1 MTKRNSSGLRNAGAI
16 ATVAALTLGMA
27 GPGVMTATADEN
39 TANGNTGNN
48 ASQVVPEPKYTTTVA
63 GVTVVTFTKDST
75 GGYTATVPT
84 VTGKLQDHVPV
95 TGPGGFLTSL
105 NLTRTPNKNDTSV
118 VGEVKVSGSA
128 IYTGQADNN
137 GPKFTVNIAHYE
149 QTYGQAVQ
157 WNKENLTDGQTIDL
171 GTSTLP
177 ADNNP
182 TDQLDFAGSK
192 TGFKWGAAEW
202 SNTNG
207 ASTVTRTGTTSR
219 TVTLK
224 DDTAGINQ
232 KWTVNFTKKA
242 VRTDAWTTHVNGKNY
257 TFQLDKDDTAKATF
271 DEAHEYPG
279 SVHVTG
285 SSSFDM
291 NPTPT
296 FDKADP
302 SEKLGQLDVSGT
314 ASYMHPKDDNAL
326 TPAFEASMPFSYTSG
341 NPIGIDGP
349 SKALLKG
356 SDGKTYYQKYS
367 NFTLDNSNNP
377 NTDELK
383 LSDGKEFSQ
392 AFKIDWAKDA
402 NGNPAVEVAEQKA
415 EDGTTS
421 VFVRRKGTVDGTVT
435 VKDPAS
441 HKSVDVPIHI
451 AVTADRAQ
459 DKSFTGLTVTRTDA
473 TGKATV
479 YDGAKDFNAKF
490 NPDTHEYTLTLPA
503 DAVGDSYTLGLTH
516 GVDAQAS
523 KPTLT
528 LGEGASRVLKVN
540 VNGAD
545 YTVNVK
551 FQPADLKADSPA
563 KLTGLYVNKTG
574 ENTKGDLIDNWDPNR
589 LDYVL
594 ALGEKEP
601 SPYVLPEAPDG
612 VTIKGGNIT
621 QNAQSTRQEWTV
633 TDTATG
639 TSRIYSLTVTRP
651 VKTAVTEFKP
661 ADPAKQASTV
671 DPANQQ
677 DTALASH
684 GYTDKTGKYVTSDKD
699 SYIIPEGGTFAYT
712 PKNGQSATVTVAHEG
727 MTYTYTVNVLA
738 PDGATFAQHTYT
750 VTYITAAT
758 HKAQLTGILV
768 DGTAVNGFDPAK
780 HEYAAS
786 VNDPDEW
793 MVSPQYDKVSGMTV
807 STEKKGA
814 DATITVTSG
823 DGLVKTTYKV
833 HVTRKPFGGNGNN
846 ALGLASTGVG
856 IGWVGWLIG
865 MLAIIGGAL
874 GITAVTRKT
883 KSNDADESSEPEP
896 GNDATPS
903 PDRSQNV

>member
-1 MTKRNSSGLRNAGAI
+1 MAKRNSSGLRNAGTI

-39 TANGNTGNN
+39 TANGNNGSSETQT
-48 ASQVVPEPKYTTTVA
+48 AKDTEYTTTVA
-63 GVTVVTFTKDST
+63 GTPVTFEKDAN
-75 GGYTATVPT
+75 GDYAATVAT
-84 VTGKLQDHVPV
+84 VKGKFQNQVVVSGTDKSQNTLTTSQKPDTNGKITG
-95 TGPGGFLTSL
+95 
-105 NLTRTPNKNDTSV
+105 SV
-118 VGEVKVSGSA
+118 VYTSA
-128 IYTGQADNN
+128 ADSA
-137 GPKFTVNIAHYE
+137 PKFTLTVTDYE
-149 QTYGQAVQ
+149 IVDKIVDDQATQ
-157 WNKENLTDGQTIDL
+157 PWNTTVEGKKYFLSVKDHTASAVLDQSASYPGDITVTDGARKI
-171 GTSTLP
+171 TLSP
-177 ADNNP
+177 DYQNV
-182 TDQLDFAGSK
+182 
-192 TGFKWGAAEW
+192 
-202 SNTNG
+202 
-207 ASTVTRTGTTSR
+207 TVESG
-219 TVTLK
+219 
-224 DDTAGINQ
+224 D
-232 KWTVNFTKKA
+232 
-242 VRTDAWTTHVNGKNY
+242 
-257 TFQLDKDDTAKATF
+257 
-271 DEAHEYPG
+271 
-279 SVHVTG
+279 
-285 SSSFDM
+285 
-291 NPTPT
+291 
-296 FDKADP
+296 
-302 SEKLGQLDVSGT
+302 KLGQLNVSGT
-314 ASYMHPKDDNAL
+314 AVYKQAADATKP
-326 TPAFEASMPFSYTSG
+326 TPAFDVTLPFAYTSG
-341 NPIGIDGP
+341 TP
-349 SKALLKG
+349 
-356 SDGKTYYQKYS
+356 
-367 NFTLDNSNNP
+367 
-377 NTDELK
+377 
-383 LSDGKEFSQ
+383 
-392 AFKIDWAKDA
+392 
-402 NGNPAVEVAEQKA
+402 V
-415 EDGTTS
+415 
-421 VFVRRKGTVDGTVT
+421 TVDGTETELTKVDGGKYHADYAGPTLDESNKPSTDTVTLTGIKTTLPIKWGKDVQVVDKGTGDTVSKFVRLTGTASGDVTIQDAASKKSVT
-435 VKDPAS
+435 VPVE
-441 HKSVDVPIHI
+441 VD
-451 AVTADRAQ
+451 VTADRAQ
-459 DKSFTGLTVTRTDA
+459 DKSFTGLTVTRTNA
-473 TGKATV
+473 KGETTV
-479 YDGAKDFNAKF
+479 YDGAKDFNVKF

-594 ALGEKEP
+594 ALGEKDP

-621 QNAQSTRQEWTV
+621 QNAQSTRQEWIV

-738 PDGATFAQHTYT
+738 PDGTTFAQHTYT

-793 MVSPQYDKVSGMTV
+793 MVSPQYDKASGMTV

-814 DATITVTSG
+814 DATIAVTSG

-846 ALGLASTGVG
+846 ALGLASTGIG

-865 MLAIIGGAL
+865 ILAIIGGAL
-874 GITAVTRKT
+874 GITVAVRKPKGKAT
-883 KSNDADESSEPEP
+883 DETPEADDSEASSDQPR
-896 GNDATPS
+896 NA
-903 PDRSQNV
+903 

>member
-1 MTKRNSSGLRNAGAI
+1 MAKRNSSGLRNAGTI

-39 TANGNTGNN
+39 TANGNNGSSETQT
-48 ASQVVPEPKYTTTVA
+48 AKDTEYTTTVA
-63 GVTVVTFTKDST
+63 GTPVTFEKDAN
-75 GGYTATVPT
+75 GDYAATVAT
-84 VTGKLQDHVPV
+84 VKGKFQNQVVVSGTDKSQNTLTTSQKPDTNGKITG
-95 TGPGGFLTSL
+95 
-105 NLTRTPNKNDTSV
+105 SV
-118 VGEVKVSGSA
+118 VYTSA
-128 IYTGQADNN
+128 ADSA
-137 GPKFTVNIAHYE
+137 PKFTLTVTDYE
-149 QTYGQAVQ
+149 IVDKIVDDQATQ
-157 WNKENLTDGQTIDL
+157 PWNTTVEGKKYFLSVKDHTASAVLDQSASYPGDITVTDGARKI
-171 GTSTLP
+171 TLSP
-177 ADNNP
+177 DYQNV
-182 TDQLDFAGSK
+182 
-192 TGFKWGAAEW
+192 
-202 SNTNG
+202 
-207 ASTVTRTGTTSR
+207 TVESG
-219 TVTLK
+219 
-224 DDTAGINQ
+224 D
-232 KWTVNFTKKA
+232 
-242 VRTDAWTTHVNGKNY
+242 
-257 TFQLDKDDTAKATF
+257 
-271 DEAHEYPG
+271 
-279 SVHVTG
+279 
-285 SSSFDM
+285 
-291 NPTPT
+291 
-296 FDKADP
+296 
-302 SEKLGQLDVSGT
+302 KLGQLNVSGT
-314 ASYMHPKDDNAL
+314 AVYKQAADATKP
-326 TPAFEASMPFSYTSG
+326 TPAFDVTLPFAYTSG
-341 NPIGIDGP
+341 TP
-349 SKALLKG
+349 
-356 SDGKTYYQKYS
+356 
-367 NFTLDNSNNP
+367 
-377 NTDELK
+377 
-383 LSDGKEFSQ
+383 
-392 AFKIDWAKDA
+392 
-402 NGNPAVEVAEQKA
+402 V
-415 EDGTTS
+415 
-421 VFVRRKGTVDGTVT
+421 TVDGTETELTKVDGGKYHADYAGPTLDESNKPSTDTVTLTGIKTTLPIKWGKDVQVVDKGTGDTVSKFVRLTGTASGDVTIQDAASKKSVT
-435 VKDPAS
+435 VPVE
-441 HKSVDVPIHI
+441 VD
-451 AVTADRAQ
+451 VTADRAQ
-459 DKSFTGLTVTRTDA
+459 DKSFTGLTVTRTNA
-473 TGKATV
+473 KGETTV
-479 YDGAKDFNAKF
+479 YDGAKDFNVKF

-594 ALGEKEP
+594 ALGEKDP

-621 QNAQSTRQEWTV
+621 QNAQSTRQEWIV

-738 PDGATFAQHTYT
+738 PDGTTFAQHTYT

-793 MVSPQYDKVSGMTV
+793 MVSPQYDKASGMTV

-814 DATITVTSG
+814 DATIAVTSG

-865 MLAIIGGAL
+865 ILAIIGGAL
-874 GITAVTRKT
+874 GITVAVRKPKGKAT
-883 KSNDADESSEPEP
+883 DETPEADDSEASSDQPR
-896 GNDATPS
+896 NA
-903 PDRSQNV
+903 

>member
-39 TANGNTGNN
+39 TANGNNGSSETQT
-48 ASQVVPEPKYTTTVA
+48 AKDTVYMTTVA
-63 GVTVVTFTKDST
+63 GTAVAFKKDANGDYAAT
-75 GGYTATVPT
+75 IATVKGKFQNQMVVSGTDKSQNILTTSQKPDT
-84 VTGKLQDHVPV
+84 NGKITG
-95 TGPGGFLTSL
+95 
-105 NLTRTPNKNDTSV
+105 SV
-118 VGEVKVSGSA
+118 VYTSA
-128 IYTGQADNN
+128 ADSA
-137 GPKFTVNIAHYE
+137 PKFTLTISDYEIVDDTAAEWTTSVDGNTHTLDLKNGTATATLDKIASYP
-149 QTYGQAVQ
+149 GDIIV
-157 WNKENLTDGQTIDL
+157 TD
-171 GTSTLP
+171 GTSTI
-177 ADNNP
+177 
-182 TDQLDFAGSK
+182 
-192 TGFKWGAAEW
+192 
-202 SNTNG
+202 
-207 ASTVTRTGTTSR
+207 
-219 TVTLK
+219 TLK
-224 DDTAGINQ
+224 P
-232 KWTVNFTKKA
+232 
-242 VRTDAWTTHVNGKNY
+242 
-257 TFQLDKDDTAKATF
+257 
-271 DEAHEYPG
+271 EYPK
-279 SVHVTG
+279 VTAESG
-285 SSSFDM
+285 D
-291 NPTPT
+291 
-296 FDKADP
+296 
-302 SEKLGQLDVSGT
+302 KLGELNVSGT
-314 ASYMHPKDDNAL
+314 AVYKKAADQTAN
-326 TPAFEASMPFSYTSG
+326 TPAFDVTIPFAYT
-341 NPIGIDGP
+341 
-349 SKALLKG
+349 
-356 SDGKTYYQKYS
+356 T
-367 NFTLDNSNNP
+367 
-377 NTDELK
+377 
-383 LSDGKEFSQ
+383 
-392 AFKIDWAKDA
+392 
-402 NGNPAVEVAEQKA
+402 
-415 EDGTTS
+415 GTP
-421 VFVRRKGTVDGTVT
+421 VTVDGTETELTKVDGGKYHADYAGPTLDESNKPSTDTVTLTGIKTTLPIKWGKDVQVVDKGTGDTVSKFVRLTGTASGDVTIQDAASKKSVT
-435 VKDPAS
+435 VPVE
-441 HKSVDVPIHI
+441 VD
-451 AVTADRAQ
+451 VTADRAQ

-574 ENTKGDLIDNWDPNR
+574 ENTKGDLIDNWNPNR

-594 ALGEKEP
+594 ALGEKDP

-823 DGLVKTTYKV
+823 DGLVKTTYSLT
-833 HVTRKPFGGNGNN
+833 VTRKPFGGNGNN

-865 MLAIIGGAL
+865 ILAIIGGAL
-874 GITAVTRKT
+874 GIAAVTRKPKGKAT
-883 KSNDADESSEPEP
+883 DETPEADDSEASSDQPR
-896 GNDATPS
+896 NA
-903 PDRSQNV
+903 

>member
-39 TANGNTGNN
+39 TANGNNGSSETQT
-48 ASQVVPEPKYTTTVA
+48 AKDTVYTTTVA
-63 GVTVVTFTKDST
+63 GTPVTFKKDANGDYAAT
-75 GGYTATVPT
+75 IATVKGKFQNQMVVSGTDKSQNILTTSQKPDT
-84 VTGKLQDHVPV
+84 NGKITG
-95 TGPGGFLTSL
+95 
-105 NLTRTPNKNDTSV
+105 SV
-118 VGEVKVSGSA
+118 VYTSA
-128 IYTGQADNN
+128 ADSA
-137 GPKFTVNIAHYE
+137 PKFTLTITDYE
-149 QTYGQAVQ
+149 IVDKIVDDQATQ
-157 WNKENLTDGQTIDL
+157 PWNTTVEGKKYFLSVKDNTASAVLDQSASYPGDITVTDGARKI
-171 GTSTLP
+171 TLSP
-177 ADNNP
+177 DYQNV
-182 TDQLDFAGSK
+182 
-192 TGFKWGAAEW
+192 
-202 SNTNG
+202 
-207 ASTVTRTGTTSR
+207 TVESG
-219 TVTLK
+219 
-224 DDTAGINQ
+224 D
-232 KWTVNFTKKA
+232 
-242 VRTDAWTTHVNGKNY
+242 
-257 TFQLDKDDTAKATF
+257 
-271 DEAHEYPG
+271 
-279 SVHVTG
+279 
-285 SSSFDM
+285 
-291 NPTPT
+291 
-296 FDKADP
+296 
-302 SEKLGQLDVSGT
+302 KLGQLNVSGT
-314 ASYMHPKDDNAL
+314 AGYKQAADATKP
-326 TPAFEASMPFSYTSG
+326 TPAFNVTLPFAYT
-341 NPIGIDGP
+341 
-349 SKALLKG
+349 
-356 SDGKTYYQKYS
+356 T
-367 NFTLDNSNNP
+367 
-377 NTDELK
+377 
-383 LSDGKEFSQ
+383 
-392 AFKIDWAKDA
+392 
-402 NGNPAVEVAEQKA
+402 
-415 EDGTTS
+415 GTP
-421 VFVRRKGTVDGTVT
+421 VTVDGTETELTKVDGGKYHADYAGPTLDESNKPSTDTVTLTGIKTTLPIKWGKDVQVVDKGTGDTVSKFVRLTGTASGDVTIQDAASKKSVT
-435 VKDPAS
+435 VPVE
-441 HKSVDVPIHI
+441 VD
-451 AVTADRAQ
+451 VTADRAQ

-479 YDGAKDFNAKF
+479 YDGAKDFNVKF
-490 NPDTHEYTLTLPA
+490 NPSTHEYTLTLPA

-523 KPTLT
+523 KPTLA

-574 ENTKGDLIDNWDPNR
+574 ENTKGQLIDNWNPNR

-594 ALGEKEP
+594 ALGEKDP

-621 QNAQSTRQEWTV
+621 QNAQSTRQEWIV

-738 PDGATFAQHTYT
+738 PDGSTFAQHTYT

-793 MVSPQYDKVSGMTV
+793 MVSPQYDKASGMTV

-856 IGWVGWLIG
+856 
-865 MLAIIGGAL
+865 GGTVAFLSMVLMAMGTVL
-874 GITAVTRKT
+874 GLVARRRQR
-883 KSNDADESSEPEP
+883 
-896 GNDATPS
+896 G
-903 PDRSQNV
+903 RSF

>member
-39 TANGNTGNN
+39 TANGNNGSSETQT
-48 ASQVVPEPKYTTTVA
+48 AKDTEYTTTVA
-63 GVTVVTFTKDST
+63 GTPVTFEKDAN
-75 GGYTATVPT
+75 GDCAATVAT
-84 VTGKLQDHVPV
+84 VKGKFQNQMVVSGTDKSQNTLTTSQKPDTNGKITG
-95 TGPGGFLTSL
+95 
-105 NLTRTPNKNDTSV
+105 SV
-118 VGEVKVSGSA
+118 VYTSA
-128 IYTGQADNN
+128 ADSA
-137 GPKFTVNIAHYE
+137 PKFTLTVTDYE
-149 QTYGQAVQ
+149 IVDKIVDDQAIGPWSTTVEG
-157 WNKENLTDGQTIDL
+157 KEYFLSVKDHTASAVLDQSASYPGDITVTDGARKI
-171 GTSTLP
+171 TLSP
-177 ADNNP
+177 DYQNV
-182 TDQLDFAGSK
+182 
-192 TGFKWGAAEW
+192 
-202 SNTNG
+202 
-207 ASTVTRTGTTSR
+207 TV
-219 TVTLK
+219 
-224 DDTAGINQ
+224 
-232 KWTVNFTKKA
+232 
-242 VRTDAWTTHVNGKNY
+242 
-257 TFQLDKDDTAKATF
+257 
-271 DEAHEYPG
+271 E
-279 SVHVTG
+279 
-285 SSSFDM
+285 SSD
-291 NPTPT
+291 
-296 FDKADP
+296 
-302 SEKLGQLDVSGT
+302 KLGQLNVSGT
-314 ASYMHPKDDNAL
+314 AVYTQAADATKP
-326 TPAFEASMPFSYTSG
+326 TPAFNVTLPFAYTSG
-341 NPIGIDGP
+341 TP
-349 SKALLKG
+349 
-356 SDGKTYYQKYS
+356 
-367 NFTLDNSNNP
+367 
-377 NTDELK
+377 
-383 LSDGKEFSQ
+383 
-392 AFKIDWAKDA
+392 
-402 NGNPAVEVAEQKA
+402 V
-415 EDGTTS
+415 
-421 VFVRRKGTVDGTVT
+421 TVDGTETELTKVDGGKYHADYAGPTLDESNKPSTDTVTLTGIKTTLPIKWGKDVQVVDKGTGDTVSKFVRLTGTASGDVTIQDAASKKSVT
-435 VKDPAS
+435 VPVE
-441 HKSVDVPIHI
+441 VD
-451 AVTADRAQ
+451 VTADRAQ

-594 ALGEKEP
+594 ALGEKDP

-661 ADPAKQASTV
+661 ADPAKQASTA

-823 DGLVKTTYKV
+823 DGLVKTTYSLT
-833 HVTRKPFGGNGNN
+833 VTRKPFGGNGSN

-865 MLAIIGGAL
+865 ILAIIGGAL

>member
-1 MTKRNSSGLRNAGAI
+1 MTKRNSSGLRNAGTI

-39 TANGNTGNN
+39 AANGNTGNN
-48 ASQVVPEPKYTTTVA
+48 AAQATQEVKYTTTVA
-63 GVTVVTFTKDST
+63 GTPVDFTKDSK
-75 GGYTATVPT
+75 GDYTATVPK
-84 VTGKLQDHVPV
+84 VK
-95 TGPGGFLTSL
+95 
-105 NLTRTPNKNDTSV
+105 
-118 VGEVKVSGSA
+118 GEFKDQVIVSGTDKSQNTLT
-128 IYTGQADNN
+128 TGQKPTDGKISGPVVYTNADDSA
-137 GPKFTVNIAHYE
+137 PKFTLTVTDYEIVEDQAAQWDATVEGETYPLDVNGDTASKDLPEVASYPGDI
-149 QTYGQAVQ
+149 TV
-157 WNKENLTDGQTIDL
+157 TDGTTTI
-171 GTSTLP
+171 TLTP
-177 ADNNP
+177 EHQNV
-182 TDQLDFAGSK
+182 
-192 TGFKWGAAEW
+192 
-202 SNTNG
+202 
-207 ASTVTRTGTTSR
+207 TVKSG
-219 TVTLK
+219 
-224 DDTAGINQ
+224 D
-232 KWTVNFTKKA
+232 
-242 VRTDAWTTHVNGKNY
+242 
-257 TFQLDKDDTAKATF
+257 
-271 DEAHEYPG
+271 
-279 SVHVTG
+279 
-285 SSSFDM
+285 
-291 NPTPT
+291 
-296 FDKADP
+296 
-302 SEKLGQLDVSGT
+302 KLGQLNVSGT
-314 ASYMHPKDDNAL
+314 AVYKHAADATKN
-326 TPAFEASMPFSYTSG
+326 TPAFNVTLPFAYISG
-341 NPIGIDGP
+341 NP
-349 SKALLKG
+349 
-356 SDGKTYYQKYS
+356 
-367 NFTLDNSNNP
+367 
-377 NTDELK
+377 
-383 LSDGKEFSQ
+383 
-392 AFKIDWAKDA
+392 
-402 NGNPAVEVAEQKA
+402 V
-415 EDGTTS
+415 
-421 VFVRRKGTVDGTVT
+421 TVDGTETELTKVDGGKYHADYAGPTLDESNKPSTDTVTLTGIKTTLPIQWGKDVQVVDKGTGDTASKFVRLTGTASGEVTIQDDASKKSVT
-435 VKDPAS
+435 VPVE
-441 HKSVDVPIHI
+441 VD
-451 AVTADRAQ
+451 VTADRAQ
-459 DKSFTGLTVTRTDA
+459 DKSFTGLTVTRTNA
-473 TGKATV
+473 KGETTV

-490 NPDTHEYTLTLPA
+490 NPSTHEYTLTLPA

-523 KPTLT
+523 KPTLA

-574 ENTKGDLIDNWDPNR
+574 ENTKGQLIDNWDPNR

-594 ALGEKEP
+594 ALGEKDP

-684 GYTDKTGKYVTSDKD
+684 GYTDKTGKYVTSNKD

-793 MVSPQYDKVSGMTV
+793 MVSPQYDKASGMTV

-823 DGLVKTTYKV
+823 DGLVKTTYSLT
-833 HVTRKPFGGNGNN
+833 VTRKPFGGNGNN

-865 MLAIIGGAL
+865 ILAIIGGAL
-874 GITAVTRKT
+874 GITAVTRKPKGKAT
-883 KSNDADESSEPEP
+883 DETPEADDSEASSDQPR
-896 GNDATPS
+896 NA
-903 PDRSQNV
+903 

>member
-1 MTKRNSSGLRNAGAI
+1 MAKRNSSGLRNAGTI

-39 TANGNTGNN
+39 TANGNNGSSETQT
-48 ASQVVPEPKYTTTVA
+48 AKDTEYTTTVA
-63 GVTVVTFTKDST
+63 GTPVTFEKDAN
-75 GGYTATVPT
+75 GDYAATVAT
-84 VTGKLQDHVPV
+84 VKGKFQNQVVVSGTDKSQNTLTTSQKPDTNGKITG
-95 TGPGGFLTSL
+95 
-105 NLTRTPNKNDTSV
+105 SV
-118 VGEVKVSGSA
+118 VYTSA
-128 IYTGQADNN
+128 ADSA
-137 GPKFTVNIAHYE
+137 PKFTLTVTDYE
-149 QTYGQAVQ
+149 IVDKIVDDQATQ
-157 WNKENLTDGQTIDL
+157 PWNTTVEGKKYLLSVKDNTASAVLDQSASYPGDITVTDGARKI
-171 GTSTLP
+171 TLSP
-177 ADNNP
+177 DYQNV
-182 TDQLDFAGSK
+182 
-192 TGFKWGAAEW
+192 
-202 SNTNG
+202 
-207 ASTVTRTGTTSR
+207 TVESG
-219 TVTLK
+219 
-224 DDTAGINQ
+224 D
-232 KWTVNFTKKA
+232 
-242 VRTDAWTTHVNGKNY
+242 
-257 TFQLDKDDTAKATF
+257 
-271 DEAHEYPG
+271 
-279 SVHVTG
+279 
-285 SSSFDM
+285 
-291 NPTPT
+291 
-296 FDKADP
+296 
-302 SEKLGQLDVSGT
+302 KLGQLNVSGT
-314 ASYMHPKDDNAL
+314 AVYKQAADATKP
-326 TPAFEASMPFSYTSG
+326 TPAFDVTLPFAYTSG
-341 NPIGIDGP
+341 TP
-349 SKALLKG
+349 
-356 SDGKTYYQKYS
+356 
-367 NFTLDNSNNP
+367 
-377 NTDELK
+377 
-383 LSDGKEFSQ
+383 
-392 AFKIDWAKDA
+392 
-402 NGNPAVEVAEQKA
+402 V
-415 EDGTTS
+415 
-421 VFVRRKGTVDGTVT
+421 TVDGTETELTKVDGGKYHADYAGPTLDESNKPSTDTVTLTGIKTTLPIKWGKDVQVVDKGTGDTVSKFVRLTGTASGDVTIQDAASKKSVT
-435 VKDPAS
+435 VPVE
-441 HKSVDVPIHI
+441 VD
-451 AVTADRAQ
+451 VTADRAQ

-523 KPTLT
+523 KPTLA

-594 ALGEKEP
+594 ALGEKDP

-823 DGLVKTTYKV
+823 DGLVKTTYSLT
-833 HVTRKPFGGNGNN
+833 VTRKPFGGNGNN

-865 MLAIIGGAL
+865 ILAIIGGAL

-883 KSNDADESSEPEP
+883 KGKATDETPEADDSEASSDQPR
-896 GNDATPS
+896 NA
-903 PDRSQNV
+903 

>member
-1 MTKRNSSGLRNAGAI
+1 MAKRNSSGLRNAGTI

-39 TANGNTGNN
+39 TANGNNGSSETQT
-48 ASQVVPEPKYTTTVA
+48 AKDTEYTTTVA
-63 GVTVVTFTKDST
+63 GTPVTFEKDAN
-75 GGYTATVPT
+75 GDYAATVAT
-84 VTGKLQDHVPV
+84 VKGKFQNQVVVSGTDKSQNTLTTSQKPDTNGKITG
-95 TGPGGFLTSL
+95 
-105 NLTRTPNKNDTSV
+105 SV
-118 VGEVKVSGSA
+118 VYTSA
-128 IYTGQADNN
+128 ADSA
-137 GPKFTVNIAHYE
+137 PKFTLTVTDYE
-149 QTYGQAVQ
+149 IVDKIDDDQATEPWSTTVEGKKYFLSVKDHTASAVLDQ
-157 WNKENLTDGQTIDL
+157 SASYPGDITVTDGARKI
-171 GTSTLP
+171 TLSP
-177 ADNNP
+177 DYQNV
-182 TDQLDFAGSK
+182 
-192 TGFKWGAAEW
+192 
-202 SNTNG
+202 
-207 ASTVTRTGTTSR
+207 TVESG
-219 TVTLK
+219 
-224 DDTAGINQ
+224 D
-232 KWTVNFTKKA
+232 
-242 VRTDAWTTHVNGKNY
+242 
-257 TFQLDKDDTAKATF
+257 
-271 DEAHEYPG
+271 
-279 SVHVTG
+279 
-285 SSSFDM
+285 
-291 NPTPT
+291 
-296 FDKADP
+296 
-302 SEKLGQLDVSGT
+302 KLGQLNVSGT
-314 ASYMHPKDDNAL
+314 AVYKQAADATKP
-326 TPAFEASMPFSYTSG
+326 TPAFDVTLPFAYTSG
-341 NPIGIDGP
+341 TP
-349 SKALLKG
+349 
-356 SDGKTYYQKYS
+356 
-367 NFTLDNSNNP
+367 
-377 NTDELK
+377 
-383 LSDGKEFSQ
+383 
-392 AFKIDWAKDA
+392 
-402 NGNPAVEVAEQKA
+402 V
-415 EDGTTS
+415 
-421 VFVRRKGTVDGTVT
+421 TVDGTETELTKVDGGKYHADYAGPTLDESNKPSTDTVTLTGIKTTLPIKWGKDVQVVDKGTGDTVSKFVRLTGTASGDVTIQDAASKKSVT
-435 VKDPAS
+435 VPVE
-441 HKSVDVPIHI
+441 VD
-451 AVTADRAQ
+451 VTADRAQ
-459 DKSFTGLTVTRTDA
+459 DKSFTGLTVTRTNA
-473 TGKATV
+473 KGETTV

-528 LGEGASRVLKVN
+528 LGEGASRMLKVN

-594 ALGEKEP
+594 ALGEKDP

-621 QNAQSTRQEWTV
+621 QNAQSTRQEWIV

-738 PDGATFAQHTYT
+738 PDGTTFAQHTYT

-793 MVSPQYDKVSGMTV
+793 MVSPQYDKASGMTV

-814 DATITVTSG
+814 DATIAVTSG

-865 MLAIIGGAL
+865 ILAIIGGAL

-883 KSNDADESSEPEP
+883 KGKATDETPEADDSEASSDQPR
-896 GNDATPS
+896 NA
-903 PDRSQNV
+903 

>member
-1 MTKRNSSGLRNAGAI
+1 MTKRNSSGLRNAGTI

-39 TANGNTGNN
+39 TANGNTGTS
-48 ASQVVPEPKYTTTVA
+48 AAQATQEVKYTTTVA
-63 GVTVVTFTKDST
+63 GTPVNFTKDSK
-75 GGYTATVPT
+75 GDYTATVPK
-84 VTGKLQDHVPV
+84 VTGKFQNQVI
-95 TGPGGFLTSL
+95 
-105 NLTRTPNKNDTSV
+105 
-118 VGEVKVSGSA
+118 VSGTDKSQTTLTTSQKPTDGKISGPVVYTNAADSA
-128 IYTGQADNN
+128 
-137 GPKFTVNIAHYE
+137 PKFTLTVTDYE
-149 QTYGQAVQ
+149 IVEDQTAQ
-157 WNKENLTDGQTIDL
+157 WNAAVEGETYPLDVNGDTASAVLDQSASYPGDITVTDGTTTI
-171 GTSTLP
+171 TLTP
-177 ADNNP
+177 VYQNV
-182 TDQLDFAGSK
+182 
-192 TGFKWGAAEW
+192 
-202 SNTNG
+202 
-207 ASTVTRTGTTSR
+207 TVESG
-219 TVTLK
+219 
-224 DDTAGINQ
+224 D
-232 KWTVNFTKKA
+232 
-242 VRTDAWTTHVNGKNY
+242 
-257 TFQLDKDDTAKATF
+257 
-271 DEAHEYPG
+271 
-279 SVHVTG
+279 
-285 SSSFDM
+285 
-291 NPTPT
+291 
-296 FDKADP
+296 
-302 SEKLGQLDVSGT
+302 KLGQLNVSGT
-314 ASYMHPKDDNAL
+314 AVYKQAADATKN
-326 TPAFEASMPFSYTSG
+326 TPAFDVTRPFAYTSG
-341 NPIGIDGP
+341 NP
-349 SKALLKG
+349 
-356 SDGKTYYQKYS
+356 
-367 NFTLDNSNNP
+367 
-377 NTDELK
+377 
-383 LSDGKEFSQ
+383 
-392 AFKIDWAKDA
+392 
-402 NGNPAVEVAEQKA
+402 V
-415 EDGTTS
+415 
-421 VFVRRKGTVDGTVT
+421 TVDGTETELTKVDGGKYHADYAGPTLDESNKPSTDTVTLTGIKTTLPIQWGKDVQVVDKGTGDTASKFVRLTGTASGEVTIQDDASKKSVT
-435 VKDPAS
+435 VPVE
-441 HKSVDVPIHI
+441 VD
-451 AVTADRAQ
+451 VTADRAQ
-459 DKSFTGLTVTRTDA
+459 DKSFTGLTVTRTNA
-473 TGKATV
+473 KGETTV

-490 NPDTHEYTLTLPA
+490 NPSTHEYTLTLPA

-523 KPTLT
+523 KPTLA
-528 LGEGASRVLKVN
+528 LGEEASRVLKVN

-574 ENTKGDLIDNWDPNR
+574 ENTKGQLIDNWDPNR

-594 ALGEKEP
+594 ALGEKDP

-621 QNAQSTRQEWTV
+621 QNAQSTRQEWIV

-639 TSRIYSLTVTRP
+639 VSRTYSLTVTRP

-661 ADPAKQASTV
+661 ADPAKQDSTV
-671 DPANQQ
+671 DPESQQ
-677 DTALASH
+677 DTNLASH
-684 GYTDKTGKYVTSDKD
+684 GYTGKDGKYVVSDKG
-699 SYIIPEGGTFAYT
+699 SYEIPEGGTFAYE

-738 PDGATFAQHTYT
+738 PDGSTFAQHTYT

-768 DGTAVNGFDPAK
+768 DGTAVKGFDPAR
-780 HEYAAS
+780 HEYNAS

-793 MVSPQYDKVSGMTV
+793 MVSPQYDKASGMTV

-865 MLAIIGGAL
+865 ILAIIGGAL

>member
-1 MTKRNSSGLRNAGAI
+1 MTKRNSSGLRNAGTI

-39 TANGNTGNN
+39 TANGNTGTS
-48 ASQVVPEPKYTTTVA
+48 AAQATQEVKYTTTVA
-63 GVTVVTFTKDST
+63 GTPVDFTKD
-75 GGYTATVPT
+75 GKGDYTATVPK
-84 VTGKLQDHVPV
+84 VKGKFQNQVI
-95 TGPGGFLTSL
+95 
-105 NLTRTPNKNDTSV
+105 
-118 VGEVKVSGSA
+118 VSGTDKSQITLTTSQKPTDGKISGPVVYTSA
-128 IYTGQADNN
+128 ADSA
-137 GPKFTVNIAHYE
+137 PKFTLTVTDYE
-149 QTYGQAVQ
+149 IVDKIVDDQATGPWSTTVEGKKYFLSVKDHTASAVLDQ
-157 WNKENLTDGQTIDL
+157 SASYPGDITVTDGARKI
-171 GTSTLP
+171 TLSP
-177 ADNNP
+177 DYQNV
-182 TDQLDFAGSK
+182 
-192 TGFKWGAAEW
+192 
-202 SNTNG
+202 
-207 ASTVTRTGTTSR
+207 TVESG
-219 TVTLK
+219 
-224 DDTAGINQ
+224 D
-232 KWTVNFTKKA
+232 
-242 VRTDAWTTHVNGKNY
+242 
-257 TFQLDKDDTAKATF
+257 
-271 DEAHEYPG
+271 
-279 SVHVTG
+279 
-285 SSSFDM
+285 
-291 NPTPT
+291 
-296 FDKADP
+296 
-302 SEKLGQLDVSGT
+302 KLGQLNVSGT
-314 ASYMHPKDDNAL
+314 AVYKQAADATKP
-326 TPAFEASMPFSYTSG
+326 TPAFDVTLPFAYTSG
-341 NPIGIDGP
+341 TP
-349 SKALLKG
+349 
-356 SDGKTYYQKYS
+356 
-367 NFTLDNSNNP
+367 
-377 NTDELK
+377 
-383 LSDGKEFSQ
+383 
-392 AFKIDWAKDA
+392 
-402 NGNPAVEVAEQKA
+402 V
-415 EDGTTS
+415 
-421 VFVRRKGTVDGTVT
+421 TVDGTETELTKVDGGKYHADYAGPTLDESNKPSTDTVTLTGIKTTLPIKWGKDVQVVDKGTGDTVSKFVRLTGTASGDVTIQDAASKKSVT
-435 VKDPAS
+435 VPVE
-441 HKSVDVPIHI
+441 VD
-451 AVTADRAQ
+451 VTADRAQ
-459 DKSFTGLTVTRTDA
+459 DKSFTGLTVTRTNA
-473 TGKATV
+473 KGETTV
-479 YDGAKDFNAKF
+479 YDGAKDFNVKF
-490 NPDTHEYTLTLPA
+490 NPSTHEYTLTLPA

-594 ALGEKEP
+594 ALGEKDP

-738 PDGATFAQHTYT
+738 PDGTTFAQHTYT

-793 MVSPQYDKVSGMTV
+793 MVSPQYDKASGMTV

-814 DATITVTSG
+814 DATIAVTSG

-865 MLAIIGGAL
+865 ILAIIGGAL
-874 GITAVTRKT
+874 GITVAVRKPKGKAT
-883 KSNDADESSEPEP
+883 DETPEADDSEASSDQPR
-896 GNDATPS
+896 NA
-903 PDRSQNV
+903 

>member
-1 MTKRNSSGLRNAGAI
+1 MTKRNSSGLRNAGTI

-39 TANGNTGNN
+39 TANGNNGSSETQT
-48 ASQVVPEPKYTTTVA
+48 AKDTVYMTTVA
-63 GVTVVTFTKDST
+63 GTDVAFKKDANGDYAAT
-75 GGYTATVPT
+75 IATVKGKFQNQMVVSGTDKSQNILTTSQKPDT
-84 VTGKLQDHVPV
+84 NGKITG
-95 TGPGGFLTSL
+95 
-105 NLTRTPNKNDTSV
+105 SV
-118 VGEVKVSGSA
+118 VYTSA
-128 IYTGQADNN
+128 ADSA
-137 GPKFTVNIAHYE
+137 PKFTLTISDYEIVDDTAAEWTTSVDGNTHTLDLKNGTATATLDKIASYP
-149 QTYGQAVQ
+149 GDIIV
-157 WNKENLTDGQTIDL
+157 TD
-171 GTSTLP
+171 GTSTI
-177 ADNNP
+177 
-182 TDQLDFAGSK
+182 
-192 TGFKWGAAEW
+192 
-202 SNTNG
+202 
-207 ASTVTRTGTTSR
+207 
-219 TVTLK
+219 TLK
-224 DDTAGINQ
+224 P
-232 KWTVNFTKKA
+232 
-242 VRTDAWTTHVNGKNY
+242 
-257 TFQLDKDDTAKATF
+257 
-271 DEAHEYPG
+271 EYPK
-279 SVHVTG
+279 VTAESG
-285 SSSFDM
+285 D
-291 NPTPT
+291 
-296 FDKADP
+296 
-302 SEKLGQLDVSGT
+302 KLGELNVSGT
-314 ASYMHPKDDNAL
+314 AVYKKAADQTAN
-326 TPAFEASMPFSYTSG
+326 TPAFDVTIPFAYT
-341 NPIGIDGP
+341 
-349 SKALLKG
+349 
-356 SDGKTYYQKYS
+356 T
-367 NFTLDNSNNP
+367 
-377 NTDELK
+377 
-383 LSDGKEFSQ
+383 
-392 AFKIDWAKDA
+392 
-402 NGNPAVEVAEQKA
+402 
-415 EDGTTS
+415 GTP
-421 VFVRRKGTVDGTVT
+421 VTVDGTETELTKVDGGKYHADYAGPTLDESNKPSTDTVTLTGIKTTLPIKWGKDVQVVDKGTGDTVSKFVRLTGTASGDVTIQDAASKKSVT
-435 VKDPAS
+435 VPVE
-441 HKSVDVPIHI
+441 VD
-451 AVTADRAQ
+451 VTADRAQ

-479 YDGAKDFNAKF
+479 YDGAKDFNVKF
-490 NPDTHEYTLTLPA
+490 NPSTHEYTLTLPA

-523 KPTLT
+523 KPTLA

-574 ENTKGDLIDNWDPNR
+574 ENTKGQLIDNWNPNR

-594 ALGEKEP
+594 ALGEKDP

-621 QNAQSTRQEWTV
+621 QNAQSTRQEWIV

-738 PDGATFAQHTYT
+738 PDGTTFAQHTYT

-793 MVSPQYDKVSGMTV
+793 MVSPQYDKASGMTV

-814 DATITVTSG
+814 DATIAVTSG

-865 MLAIIGGAL
+865 ILAIIGGAL
-874 GITAVTRKT
+874 GITVAVRKPKGKAT
-883 KSNDADESSEPEP
+883 DETPEADDSEASSDQPR
-896 GNDATPS
+896 NA
-903 PDRSQNV
+903 

>member
-1 MTKRNSSGLRNAGAI
+1 MTKRNSSGLRNAGTI

-39 TANGNTGNN
+39 TANGNNGSSETQT
-48 ASQVVPEPKYTTTVA
+48 AKDTVYMTTVA
-63 GVTVVTFTKDST
+63 GTAVAFKKDANGDYAAT
-75 GGYTATVPT
+75 IATVK
-84 VTGKLQDHVPV
+84 GKFQNQMV
-95 TGPGGFLTSL
+95 
-105 NLTRTPNKNDTSV
+105 
-118 VGEVKVSGSA
+118 VSGTDKSQNILTTSQKPDTNGKITGSV
-128 IYTGQADNN
+128 IYTSAADSA
-137 GPKFTVNIAHYE
+137 PKFTLTISDYEIVDDTAAEWTTSVDGNTHTLDLKNGTATATLDKIASYP
-149 QTYGQAVQ
+149 GDIIV
-157 WNKENLTDGQTIDL
+157 TD
-171 GTSTLP
+171 GTSTI
-177 ADNNP
+177 
-182 TDQLDFAGSK
+182 
-192 TGFKWGAAEW
+192 
-202 SNTNG
+202 
-207 ASTVTRTGTTSR
+207 
-219 TVTLK
+219 TLK
-224 DDTAGINQ
+224 P
-232 KWTVNFTKKA
+232 
-242 VRTDAWTTHVNGKNY
+242 
-257 TFQLDKDDTAKATF
+257 
-271 DEAHEYPG
+271 EYPK
-279 SVHVTG
+279 VTAESG
-285 SSSFDM
+285 D
-291 NPTPT
+291 
-296 FDKADP
+296 
-302 SEKLGQLDVSGT
+302 KLGELNVSGT
-314 ASYMHPKDDNAL
+314 AVYKKAADQTAN
-326 TPAFEASMPFSYTSG
+326 TPAFDVTIPFAYT
-341 NPIGIDGP
+341 
-349 SKALLKG
+349 
-356 SDGKTYYQKYS
+356 T
-367 NFTLDNSNNP
+367 
-377 NTDELK
+377 
-383 LSDGKEFSQ
+383 
-392 AFKIDWAKDA
+392 
-402 NGNPAVEVAEQKA
+402 
-415 EDGTTS
+415 GTP
-421 VFVRRKGTVDGTVT
+421 VTVDGTETELTKVDGGKYHADYAGPTLDESNKPSTDTVTLTGIKTTLPIKWGKDVQVVDKGTGDTVSKFVRLTGTASGDVTIQDAASKKSVT
-435 VKDPAS
+435 VPVE
-441 HKSVDVPIHI
+441 VD
-451 AVTADRAQ
+451 VTADRAQ

-479 YDGAKDFNAKF
+479 YDGAKDFNVKF
-490 NPDTHEYTLTLPA
+490 NPSTHEYTLTLPA

-523 KPTLT
+523 KPTLA

-574 ENTKGDLIDNWDPNR
+574 ENTKGQLIDNWNPNR

-594 ALGEKEP
+594 ALGEKDP

-621 QNAQSTRQEWTV
+621 QNAQSTRQEWIV

-738 PDGATFAQHTYT
+738 PDGTTFAQHTYT

-793 MVSPQYDKVSGMTV
+793 MVSPQYDKASGMTV

-814 DATITVTSG
+814 DATIAVTSG

-865 MLAIIGGAL
+865 ILAIIGGAL
-874 GITAVTRKT
+874 GITVAVRKPKGKAT
-883 KSNDADESSEPEP
+883 DETPEADDSEALSDQPR
-896 GNDATPS
+896 NA
-903 PDRSQNV
+903 

>member
-1 MTKRNSSGLRNAGAI
+1 MTVTDYEIVDKI
-16 ATVAALTLGMA
+16 VDDQAT
-27 GPGVMTATADEN
+27 
-39 TANGNTGNN
+39 
-48 ASQVVPEPKYTTTVA
+48 EPWSTTVEGKKYFLSVKDHTA
-63 GVTVVTFTKDST
+63 SAVLDQSASYPGDITVTDGARKITLSPDCQNVTV
-75 GGYTATVPT
+75 
-84 VTGKLQDHVPV
+84 
-95 TGPGGFLTSL
+95 
-105 NLTRTPNKNDTSV
+105 
-118 VGEVKVSGSA
+118 ESG
-128 IYTGQADNN
+128 D
-137 GPKFTVNIAHYE
+137 
-149 QTYGQAVQ
+149 
-157 WNKENLTDGQTIDL
+157 
-171 GTSTLP
+171 
-177 ADNNP
+177 
-182 TDQLDFAGSK
+182 
-192 TGFKWGAAEW
+192 
-202 SNTNG
+202 
-207 ASTVTRTGTTSR
+207 
-219 TVTLK
+219 
-224 DDTAGINQ
+224 
-232 KWTVNFTKKA
+232 
-242 VRTDAWTTHVNGKNY
+242 
-257 TFQLDKDDTAKATF
+257 
-271 DEAHEYPG
+271 
-279 SVHVTG
+279 
-285 SSSFDM
+285 
-291 NPTPT
+291 
-296 FDKADP
+296 
-302 SEKLGQLDVSGT
+302 KLGQLNVSGT
-314 ASYMHPKDDNAL
+314 AVYKQAADATKP
-326 TPAFEASMPFSYTSG
+326 TPAFDVTLPFAYTSG
-341 NPIGIDGP
+341 TP
-349 SKALLKG
+349 
-356 SDGKTYYQKYS
+356 
-367 NFTLDNSNNP
+367 
-377 NTDELK
+377 
-383 LSDGKEFSQ
+383 
-392 AFKIDWAKDA
+392 
-402 NGNPAVEVAEQKA
+402 V
-415 EDGTTS
+415 
-421 VFVRRKGTVDGTVT
+421 TVDGTETELTKVDGGKYHADYAGPTLDESNKPSTDTVTLTGIKTTLPIKWGKDVQVVDKGTGDTVSKFVRLTGTASGDVTIQDAASKKSVT
-435 VKDPAS
+435 VPVE
-441 HKSVDVPIHI
+441 VD
-451 AVTADRAQ
+451 VTADRAQ
-459 DKSFTGLTVTRTDA
+459 DKSFTGLTVTRTNA
-473 TGKATV
+473 KGETTV
-479 YDGAKDFNAKF
+479 YDGAKDFNVKF
-490 NPDTHEYTLTLPA
+490 NPSTHEYTLTLPA

-594 ALGEKEP
+594 ALGEKDP

-621 QNAQSTRQEWTV
+621 QNAQSTRQEWIV

-738 PDGATFAQHTYT
+738 PDGTTFAQHTYT

-793 MVSPQYDKVSGMTV
+793 MVSPQYDKASGMTV

-814 DATITVTSG
+814 DATIAVTSG

-865 MLAIIGGAL
+865 ILAIIGGAL
-874 GITAVTRKT
+874 GITVAVRKPKGKAT
-883 KSNDADESSEPEP
+883 DETPEADDSEASSDQPR
-896 GNDATPS
+896 NA
-903 PDRSQNV
+903 

>member
-1 MTKRNSSGLRNAGAI
+1 MTKRNSSGLRNAGTI

-39 TANGNTGNN
+39 TANGNNGSSETQT
-48 ASQVVPEPKYTTTVA
+48 AKDTEYTTTVA
-63 GVTVVTFTKDST
+63 GTPVTFEKDAN
-75 GGYTATVPT
+75 GDYAATVAT
-84 VTGKLQDHVPV
+84 VKGKFQNQVVVSGTDKSQNTLTTSQKPDTNGKITG
-95 TGPGGFLTSL
+95 
-105 NLTRTPNKNDTSV
+105 SV
-118 VGEVKVSGSA
+118 VYTSA
-128 IYTGQADNN
+128 ADSA
-137 GPKFTVNIAHYE
+137 PKFTLTVTDYE
-149 QTYGQAVQ
+149 IVDKIVDDQATQ
-157 WNKENLTDGQTIDL
+157 PWNTTVEGKKYFLSVKDNTASAVLDQSASYPGDITVTDGARKI
-171 GTSTLP
+171 TLSP
-177 ADNNP
+177 DYQNV
-182 TDQLDFAGSK
+182 
-192 TGFKWGAAEW
+192 
-202 SNTNG
+202 
-207 ASTVTRTGTTSR
+207 TVESG
-219 TVTLK
+219 
-224 DDTAGINQ
+224 D
-232 KWTVNFTKKA
+232 
-242 VRTDAWTTHVNGKNY
+242 
-257 TFQLDKDDTAKATF
+257 
-271 DEAHEYPG
+271 
-279 SVHVTG
+279 
-285 SSSFDM
+285 
-291 NPTPT
+291 
-296 FDKADP
+296 
-302 SEKLGQLDVSGT
+302 KLGQLNVSGT
-314 ASYMHPKDDNAL
+314 AGYKQAADATKP
-326 TPAFEASMPFSYTSG
+326 TPAFDVTLPFAYTSG
-341 NPIGIDGP
+341 TP
-349 SKALLKG
+349 
-356 SDGKTYYQKYS
+356 
-367 NFTLDNSNNP
+367 
-377 NTDELK
+377 
-383 LSDGKEFSQ
+383 
-392 AFKIDWAKDA
+392 
-402 NGNPAVEVAEQKA
+402 V
-415 EDGTTS
+415 
-421 VFVRRKGTVDGTVT
+421 TVDGTETELTKVDGGKYHADYAGPTLDESNKPSTDTVTLTGIKTTLPIKWGKDVQVVDKDTGDTTSKFVRLTGTASGDVTIQDAASGKSVT
-435 VKDPAS
+435 VPVE
-441 HKSVDVPIHI
+441 VD
-451 AVTADRAQ
+451 VTADRAQ

-523 KPTLT
+523 KPTLA

-574 ENTKGDLIDNWDPNR
+574 ENTKGQLIDNWNPNR

-594 ALGEKEP
+594 TLGEKDP

-621 QNAQSTRQEWTV
+621 QNAQSTRQEWIV

-738 PDGATFAQHTYT
+738 PDGTTFAQHTYT

-793 MVSPQYDKVSGMTV
+793 MVSPQYDKASGMTV

-865 MLAIIGGAL
+865 ILAIIGGAL
-874 GITAVTRKT
+874 GITVAVRKPKDKAT
-883 KSNDADESSEPEP
+883 DETPEADDSEASSDQPR
-896 GNDATPS
+896 NA
-903 PDRSQNV
+903 

>member
-1 MTKRNSSGLRNAGAI
+1 MTKRNSSGLRNAGTI

-39 TANGNTGNN
+39 TANGNNGSSETQT
-48 ASQVVPEPKYTTTVA
+48 AKDTEYTTTVA
-63 GVTVVTFTKDST
+63 GTPVTFEKDAN
-75 GGYTATVPT
+75 GDYAATVAT
-84 VTGKLQDHVPV
+84 VKGKFQNQVVVSGTDKSQNTLTTSQKPDTNGKITG
-95 TGPGGFLTSL
+95 
-105 NLTRTPNKNDTSV
+105 SV
-118 VGEVKVSGSA
+118 VYTSA
-128 IYTGQADNN
+128 ADSA
-137 GPKFTVNIAHYE
+137 PKFTLTVTDYE
-149 QTYGQAVQ
+149 IVDKIVDDQAIQ
-157 WNKENLTDGQTIDL
+157 PWNTTVEGKKYLLSVKDNTASAVLDQSASYPGDITVTDGARKI
-171 GTSTLP
+171 TLSP
-177 ADNNP
+177 DYQNV
-182 TDQLDFAGSK
+182 
-192 TGFKWGAAEW
+192 
-202 SNTNG
+202 
-207 ASTVTRTGTTSR
+207 TVESG
-219 TVTLK
+219 
-224 DDTAGINQ
+224 D
-232 KWTVNFTKKA
+232 
-242 VRTDAWTTHVNGKNY
+242 
-257 TFQLDKDDTAKATF
+257 
-271 DEAHEYPG
+271 
-279 SVHVTG
+279 
-285 SSSFDM
+285 
-291 NPTPT
+291 
-296 FDKADP
+296 
-302 SEKLGQLDVSGT
+302 KLGQLNVSGT
-314 ASYMHPKDDNAL
+314 AVYKQAADATKP
-326 TPAFEASMPFSYTSG
+326 TPAFDVTLPFAYTSG
-341 NPIGIDGP
+341 TP
-349 SKALLKG
+349 
-356 SDGKTYYQKYS
+356 
-367 NFTLDNSNNP
+367 
-377 NTDELK
+377 
-383 LSDGKEFSQ
+383 
-392 AFKIDWAKDA
+392 
-402 NGNPAVEVAEQKA
+402 V
-415 EDGTTS
+415 
-421 VFVRRKGTVDGTVT
+421 TVDGTETELTKVDGGKYHADYAGPTLDESNKPSTDTVTLTGIKTTLPIKWGKDVQVVDKGTGDTVSKFVRLTGTASGDVTIQDAASKKSVT
-435 VKDPAS
+435 VPVE
-441 HKSVDVPIHI
+441 VD
-451 AVTADRAQ
+451 VTADRAQ
-459 DKSFTGLTVTRTDA
+459 DTSFTDLTVTRTNA
-473 TGKATV
+473 KGETTV
-479 YDGAKDFNAKF
+479 YDGAKDFNVKF

-523 KPTLT
+523 KPTLA
-528 LGEGASRVLKVN
+528 LGEGASRMLKVN

-574 ENTKGDLIDNWDPNR
+574 ENTKGQLIDNWNPNR

-594 ALGEKEP
+594 ALGEKDP
-601 SPYVLPEAPDG
+601 SPYVLPEASDG
-612 VTIKGGNIT
+612 VTVKGGNIT
-621 QNAQSTRQEWTV
+621 QNAQSTRQEWIV

-738 PDGATFAQHTYT
+738 PDGTTFAQHTYT

-793 MVSPQYDKVSGMTV
+793 MVSPQYDKASGMTV

-814 DATITVTSG
+814 DATIAVTSG

-865 MLAIIGGAL
+865 ILAIIGGAL
-874 GITAVTRKT
+874 GITVAVRKPKGKAT
-883 KSNDADESSEPEP
+883 DETPAPEADDSEASSDQPL
-896 GNDATPS
+896 NS
-903 PDRSQNV
+903 

>member
-1 MTKRNSSGLRNAGAI
+1 MAKRNSSGLRNAGTI

-39 TANGNTGNN
+39 TANGNNGSSETQT
-48 ASQVVPEPKYTTTVA
+48 AKDTEYTTTVA
-63 GVTVVTFTKDST
+63 GTPVTFEKDAN
-75 GGYTATVPT
+75 GDYAATVAT
-84 VTGKLQDHVPV
+84 VKGKFQNQVVVSGTDKSQNTLTTSQKPDTNGKITG
-95 TGPGGFLTSL
+95 
-105 NLTRTPNKNDTSV
+105 SV
-118 VGEVKVSGSA
+118 VYTSA
-128 IYTGQADNN
+128 ADSA
-137 GPKFTVNIAHYE
+137 PKFTLTVTDYE
-149 QTYGQAVQ
+149 IVDKIVDDQATQ
-157 WNKENLTDGQTIDL
+157 PWNTTVEGKKYLLSVKDNTASAVLDQSASYPGDITVTDGARKI
-171 GTSTLP
+171 TLSP
-177 ADNNP
+177 DYQNV
-182 TDQLDFAGSK
+182 
-192 TGFKWGAAEW
+192 
-202 SNTNG
+202 
-207 ASTVTRTGTTSR
+207 TVESG
-219 TVTLK
+219 
-224 DDTAGINQ
+224 D
-232 KWTVNFTKKA
+232 
-242 VRTDAWTTHVNGKNY
+242 
-257 TFQLDKDDTAKATF
+257 
-271 DEAHEYPG
+271 
-279 SVHVTG
+279 
-285 SSSFDM
+285 
-291 NPTPT
+291 
-296 FDKADP
+296 
-302 SEKLGQLDVSGT
+302 KLGQLNVSGT
-314 ASYMHPKDDNAL
+314 AVYKQAADATKP
-326 TPAFEASMPFSYTSG
+326 TPAFDVTLPFAYTSG
-341 NPIGIDGP
+341 TP
-349 SKALLKG
+349 
-356 SDGKTYYQKYS
+356 
-367 NFTLDNSNNP
+367 
-377 NTDELK
+377 
-383 LSDGKEFSQ
+383 
-392 AFKIDWAKDA
+392 
-402 NGNPAVEVAEQKA
+402 V
-415 EDGTTS
+415 
-421 VFVRRKGTVDGTVT
+421 TVDGTETELTKVDGGKYHADYAGPTLDESNKPSTDTVT
-435 VKDPAS
+435 LTGIKTTLPIKWGKDVQVVDKGTGDTVSKFVRLTGTAS
-441 HKSVDVPIHI
+441 GDVTIQDAASKKSITVPVEVD
-451 AVTADRAQ
+451 VTADRAQ
-459 DKSFTGLTVTRTDA
+459 DKSFTGLTVTRTNA
-473 TGKATV
+473 KGETTV
-479 YDGAKDFNAKF
+479 YDGAKDFNVKF

-523 KPTLT
+523 KPTLA

-594 ALGEKEP
+594 ALGEKDP

-738 PDGATFAQHTYT
+738 PDGTTFAQHTYT
-750 VTYITAAT
+750 VTYITATT

-865 MLAIIGGAL
+865 ILAIIGGAL
-874 GITAVTRKT
+874 GITVAVRKPKGKAT
-883 KSNDADESSEPEP
+883 DETPEADDSEASSDQPR
-896 GNDATPS
+896 NA
-903 PDRSQNV
+903 

>member
-1 MTKRNSSGLRNAGAI
+1 MTKRNSSGLRNAGTI

-39 TANGNTGNN
+39 TANGNNGSSETQT
-48 ASQVVPEPKYTTTVA
+48 AKDTEYTTTVA
-63 GVTVVTFTKDST
+63 GTPVTFEKDAN
-75 GGYTATVPT
+75 GDYAATVAT
-84 VTGKLQDHVPV
+84 VKGKFQNQVVVSGTDKSQNTLTTSQKPDTNGKITG
-95 TGPGGFLTSL
+95 
-105 NLTRTPNKNDTSV
+105 SV
-118 VGEVKVSGSA
+118 VYTSA
-128 IYTGQADNN
+128 ADSA
-137 GPKFTVNIAHYE
+137 PKFTLTVTDYE
-149 QTYGQAVQ
+149 IVDKIVDDQATQ
-157 WNKENLTDGQTIDL
+157 PWNTTVEGKKYLLSVKDNTASAVLDQSASYPGDITVTDGARKI
-171 GTSTLP
+171 TLSP
-177 ADNNP
+177 DYQNV
-182 TDQLDFAGSK
+182 
-192 TGFKWGAAEW
+192 
-202 SNTNG
+202 
-207 ASTVTRTGTTSR
+207 TVESG
-219 TVTLK
+219 
-224 DDTAGINQ
+224 D
-232 KWTVNFTKKA
+232 
-242 VRTDAWTTHVNGKNY
+242 
-257 TFQLDKDDTAKATF
+257 
-271 DEAHEYPG
+271 
-279 SVHVTG
+279 
-285 SSSFDM
+285 
-291 NPTPT
+291 
-296 FDKADP
+296 
-302 SEKLGQLDVSGT
+302 KLGQLNVSGT
-314 ASYMHPKDDNAL
+314 AVYKQAADATKP
-326 TPAFEASMPFSYTSG
+326 TPAFDVTLPFAYTSG
-341 NPIGIDGP
+341 TP
-349 SKALLKG
+349 
-356 SDGKTYYQKYS
+356 
-367 NFTLDNSNNP
+367 
-377 NTDELK
+377 
-383 LSDGKEFSQ
+383 
-392 AFKIDWAKDA
+392 
-402 NGNPAVEVAEQKA
+402 V
-415 EDGTTS
+415 
-421 VFVRRKGTVDGTVT
+421 TVDGTETELTKVDGGKYHADYAGPTLDESNKPSTDTVTLTGIKTTLPIKWGKDVQVVDKGTGDTVSKFVRLTGTASGDVTIQDAASKKSVT
-435 VKDPAS
+435 VPVE
-441 HKSVDVPIHI
+441 VD
-451 AVTADRAQ
+451 VTADRAQ
-459 DKSFTGLTVTRTDA
+459 DKSFTGLTVTRTNA
-473 TGKATV
+473 KGETTV
-479 YDGAKDFNAKF
+479 YDGAKDFNVKF

-528 LGEGASRVLKVN
+528 LGEGASRMLKVN

-594 ALGEKEP
+594 ALGEKDP

-684 GYTDKTGKYVTSDKD
+684 GYTDKTGKNVTSDKD

-807 STEKKGA
+807 STEKKGS

-823 DGLVKTTYKV
+823 DGLVKTTYSLT
-833 HVTRKPFGGNGNN
+833 VTRKPFGGNGNN

-865 MLAIIGGAL
+865 ILAIIGGAL
-874 GITAVTRKT
+874 GITVAVRKPKGKAT
-883 KSNDADESSEPEP
+883 DETPEADDSEASSDQPR
-896 GNDATPS
+896 NA
-903 PDRSQNV
+903 

>member
-1 MTKRNSSGLRNAGAI
+1 MAKRNSSGLRNAGTI

-39 TANGNTGNN
+39 TANGNNGSSETQT
-48 ASQVVPEPKYTTTVA
+48 AKDTEYTTTVA
-63 GVTVVTFTKDST
+63 GTPVTFEKDAN
-75 GGYTATVPT
+75 GDYAATVAT
-84 VTGKLQDHVPV
+84 VKGKFQNQVVVSGTDKSQNTLTTSQKPDTNGKITG
-95 TGPGGFLTSL
+95 
-105 NLTRTPNKNDTSV
+105 SV
-118 VGEVKVSGSA
+118 VYTSA
-128 IYTGQADNN
+128 ADSA
-137 GPKFTVNIAHYE
+137 PKFTLTVTDYE
-149 QTYGQAVQ
+149 IVDKIVDDQATGPWSTTVEGKKYFLSVKDHTASAVLDQ
-157 WNKENLTDGQTIDL
+157 SASYPGDITVTDGARKI
-171 GTSTLP
+171 TLSP
-177 ADNNP
+177 DYQNV
-182 TDQLDFAGSK
+182 
-192 TGFKWGAAEW
+192 
-202 SNTNG
+202 
-207 ASTVTRTGTTSR
+207 TVESG
-219 TVTLK
+219 
-224 DDTAGINQ
+224 D
-232 KWTVNFTKKA
+232 
-242 VRTDAWTTHVNGKNY
+242 
-257 TFQLDKDDTAKATF
+257 
-271 DEAHEYPG
+271 
-279 SVHVTG
+279 
-285 SSSFDM
+285 
-291 NPTPT
+291 
-296 FDKADP
+296 
-302 SEKLGQLDVSGT
+302 KLGQLNVSGT
-314 ASYMHPKDDNAL
+314 AVYKQAADATKP
-326 TPAFEASMPFSYTSG
+326 TPAFDVTLPFAYTSG
-341 NPIGIDGP
+341 TP
-349 SKALLKG
+349 
-356 SDGKTYYQKYS
+356 
-367 NFTLDNSNNP
+367 
-377 NTDELK
+377 
-383 LSDGKEFSQ
+383 
-392 AFKIDWAKDA
+392 
-402 NGNPAVEVAEQKA
+402 V
-415 EDGTTS
+415 
-421 VFVRRKGTVDGTVT
+421 TVDGTETELTKVDGGKYHADYAGPTLDESNKPSTDTVTLTGIKTTLPIKWGKDVQVVDKGTGDTVSKFVRLTGTASGDVTIQDAASKKSVT
-435 VKDPAS
+435 VPVE
-441 HKSVDVPIHI
+441 VD
-451 AVTADRAQ
+451 VTADRAQ
-459 DKSFTGLTVTRTDA
+459 DKSFTGLTVTRTNA
-473 TGKATV
+473 KGETTV
-479 YDGAKDFNAKF
+479 YDGAKDFNVKF

-528 LGEGASRVLKVN
+528 LGEGASRMLKVN

-574 ENTKGDLIDNWDPNR
+574 ENTKGQLIDNWDPNR

-594 ALGEKEP
+594 ALGEKDP

-621 QNAQSTRQEWTV
+621 QNAQSTRQEWIV

-738 PDGATFAQHTYT
+738 PDGTTFAQHTYT

-793 MVSPQYDKVSGMTV
+793 MVSPQYDKASGMTV

-814 DATITVTSG
+814 DATIAVTSG

-865 MLAIIGGAL
+865 ILAIIGGAL

-883 KSNDADESSEPEP
+883 KGKATDETPEADDSEASSDQPR
-896 GNDATPS
+896 NA
-903 PDRSQNV
+903 

>member
-1 MTKRNSSGLRNAGAI
+1 MTKRNSSGLRNAGTI

-39 TANGNTGNN
+39 TANGNNGSSETQT
-48 ASQVVPEPKYTTTVA
+48 AKDTEYTTTVA
-63 GVTVVTFTKDST
+63 GTPVTFEKDAN
-75 GGYTATVPT
+75 GDYAATVAT
-84 VTGKLQDHVPV
+84 VKGKFQNQVVVSGTDKSQNTLTTSQKPDTNGKITG
-95 TGPGGFLTSL
+95 
-105 NLTRTPNKNDTSV
+105 SV
-118 VGEVKVSGSA
+118 VYTSA
-128 IYTGQADNN
+128 ADSA
-137 GPKFTVNIAHYE
+137 PKFTLTVTDYE
-149 QTYGQAVQ
+149 IVDKIVDNQATQ
-157 WNKENLTDGQTIDL
+157 PWNTTVEGKKYLLSVKDNTASAVLDQSASYPGDITVTDGARKI
-171 GTSTLP
+171 TLSP
-177 ADNNP
+177 DYQNV
-182 TDQLDFAGSK
+182 
-192 TGFKWGAAEW
+192 
-202 SNTNG
+202 
-207 ASTVTRTGTTSR
+207 TVESG
-219 TVTLK
+219 
-224 DDTAGINQ
+224 D
-232 KWTVNFTKKA
+232 
-242 VRTDAWTTHVNGKNY
+242 
-257 TFQLDKDDTAKATF
+257 
-271 DEAHEYPG
+271 
-279 SVHVTG
+279 
-285 SSSFDM
+285 
-291 NPTPT
+291 
-296 FDKADP
+296 
-302 SEKLGQLDVSGT
+302 KLGQLNVSGT
-314 ASYMHPKDDNAL
+314 AVYKQAADATKP
-326 TPAFEASMPFSYTSG
+326 TPAFDVTLPFAYTSG
-341 NPIGIDGP
+341 TP
-349 SKALLKG
+349 
-356 SDGKTYYQKYS
+356 
-367 NFTLDNSNNP
+367 
-377 NTDELK
+377 
-383 LSDGKEFSQ
+383 
-392 AFKIDWAKDA
+392 
-402 NGNPAVEVAEQKA
+402 V
-415 EDGTTS
+415 
-421 VFVRRKGTVDGTVT
+421 TVDGTETELTKVDGGKYHADYAGPTLDESNKPSTDTVTLTGIKTTLPIKWGKDVQVVDKGTGDTVSKFVRLTGTASGDVTIQDAASKKSVT
-435 VKDPAS
+435 VPVE
-441 HKSVDVPIHI
+441 VD
-451 AVTADRAQ
+451 VTADRAQ
-459 DKSFTGLTVTRTDA
+459 DKSFTGLTVTRTNA
-473 TGKATV
+473 KGETTV
-479 YDGAKDFNAKF
+479 YDGAKDFNVKF

-528 LGEGASRVLKVN
+528 LGEGASRMLKVN

-594 ALGEKEP
+594 ALGEKDP

-807 STEKKGA
+807 STEKKGS

-823 DGLVKTTYKV
+823 DGLVKTTYSLT
-833 HVTRKPFGGNGNN
+833 VTRKPFGGNGNN

-865 MLAIIGGAL
+865 ILAIIGGAL
-874 GITAVTRKT
+874 GITVAVRKPKGKAT
-883 KSNDADESSEPEP
+883 DETPEADDSEASSDQPR
-896 GNDATPS
+896 NA
-903 PDRSQNV
+903 

>member
-1 MTKRNSSGLRNAGAI
+1 MAKRNSSGLRNAGTI

-39 TANGNTGNN
+39 TANGNNGSSETQT
-48 ASQVVPEPKYTTTVA
+48 AKDTEYTTTVA
-63 GVTVVTFTKDST
+63 GTPVTFEKDAN
-75 GGYTATVPT
+75 GDYAATVAT
-84 VTGKLQDHVPV
+84 VKGKFQNQVVVSGTDKSQNTLTTSQKPDTNGKITG
-95 TGPGGFLTSL
+95 
-105 NLTRTPNKNDTSV
+105 SV
-118 VGEVKVSGSA
+118 VYTSA
-128 IYTGQADNN
+128 ADSA
-137 GPKFTVNIAHYE
+137 PKFTLTVTDYE
-149 QTYGQAVQ
+149 IVDKIVDDQATEPWSTTVEGKKYFLSVKDHTASAVLDQ
-157 WNKENLTDGQTIDL
+157 SASYPGDITVTDGARKI
-171 GTSTLP
+171 TLSP
-177 ADNNP
+177 DYQNV
-182 TDQLDFAGSK
+182 
-192 TGFKWGAAEW
+192 
-202 SNTNG
+202 
-207 ASTVTRTGTTSR
+207 TVESG
-219 TVTLK
+219 
-224 DDTAGINQ
+224 D
-232 KWTVNFTKKA
+232 
-242 VRTDAWTTHVNGKNY
+242 
-257 TFQLDKDDTAKATF
+257 
-271 DEAHEYPG
+271 
-279 SVHVTG
+279 
-285 SSSFDM
+285 
-291 NPTPT
+291 
-296 FDKADP
+296 
-302 SEKLGQLDVSGT
+302 KLGQLNVSGT
-314 ASYMHPKDDNAL
+314 AVYKQAADATKP
-326 TPAFEASMPFSYTSG
+326 TPAFDVTLPFAYTSG
-341 NPIGIDGP
+341 TP
-349 SKALLKG
+349 
-356 SDGKTYYQKYS
+356 
-367 NFTLDNSNNP
+367 
-377 NTDELK
+377 
-383 LSDGKEFSQ
+383 
-392 AFKIDWAKDA
+392 
-402 NGNPAVEVAEQKA
+402 V
-415 EDGTTS
+415 
-421 VFVRRKGTVDGTVT
+421 TVDGTETELTKVDGGKYHADYAGPTLDESNKPSTDTVTLTGIKTTLPIKWGKDVQVVDKGTGDTVSKFVRLTGTASGDVTIQDAASKKSVT
-435 VKDPAS
+435 VPVE
-441 HKSVDVPIHI
+441 VD
-451 AVTADRAQ
+451 VTADRAQ
-459 DKSFTGLTVTRTDA
+459 DKSFTDLTVTRTNA
-473 TGKATV
+473 KGETTV
-479 YDGAKDFNAKF
+479 YDGAKDFNVKF

-528 LGEGASRVLKVN
+528 LGEGASRMLKVN

-594 ALGEKEP
+594 ALGEKDP

-621 QNAQSTRQEWTV
+621 QNAQSTRQEWIV

-738 PDGATFAQHTYT
+738 PDGTTFAQHTYT

-793 MVSPQYDKVSGMTV
+793 MVSPQYDKASGMTV

-814 DATITVTSG
+814 DATIAVTSG

-865 MLAIIGGAL
+865 ILAIIGGAL
-874 GITAVTRKT
+874 GITVAVRKPKGKAT
-883 KSNDADESSEPEP
+883 DETPEADDSEASSDQPR
-896 GNDATPS
+896 NA
-903 PDRSQNV
+903 

>member
-1 MTKRNSSGLRNAGAI
+1 MTKRNSSGLRNAGTI

-39 TANGNTGNN
+39 AANGNTGNN
-48 ASQVVPEPKYTTTVA
+48 AAQATQEVKYTTTVA
-63 GVTVVTFTKDST
+63 GTPVDFTKDSK
-75 GGYTATVPT
+75 GDYTATVPK
-84 VTGKLQDHVPV
+84 VK
-95 TGPGGFLTSL
+95 
-105 NLTRTPNKNDTSV
+105 
-118 VGEVKVSGSA
+118 GEFKDQVIVSGTDKSQNTLTTSQKPTDGKISGPVVYTNADDSA
-128 IYTGQADNN
+128 
-137 GPKFTVNIAHYE
+137 PKFTLTVTDYE
-149 QTYGQAVQ
+149 IVDKIVDDQATQ
-157 WNKENLTDGQTIDL
+157 PWNTTVEGKKYLLSVKDNTASAVLDQSASYPGDITVTDGARKI
-171 GTSTLP
+171 TLSP
-177 ADNNP
+177 DYQNV
-182 TDQLDFAGSK
+182 
-192 TGFKWGAAEW
+192 
-202 SNTNG
+202 
-207 ASTVTRTGTTSR
+207 TVESG
-219 TVTLK
+219 
-224 DDTAGINQ
+224 D
-232 KWTVNFTKKA
+232 
-242 VRTDAWTTHVNGKNY
+242 
-257 TFQLDKDDTAKATF
+257 
-271 DEAHEYPG
+271 
-279 SVHVTG
+279 
-285 SSSFDM
+285 
-291 NPTPT
+291 
-296 FDKADP
+296 
-302 SEKLGQLDVSGT
+302 KLGQLNVSGT
-314 ASYMHPKDDNAL
+314 AVYKQAADATKP
-326 TPAFEASMPFSYTSG
+326 TPAFDVTLPFAYTSG
-341 NPIGIDGP
+341 TP
-349 SKALLKG
+349 
-356 SDGKTYYQKYS
+356 
-367 NFTLDNSNNP
+367 
-377 NTDELK
+377 
-383 LSDGKEFSQ
+383 
-392 AFKIDWAKDA
+392 
-402 NGNPAVEVAEQKA
+402 V
-415 EDGTTS
+415 
-421 VFVRRKGTVDGTVT
+421 TVDGTETELTKVDGGKYHADYAGPTLDESNKPSTDTVTLTGIKTTLPIKWGKDVQVVDKGTGDTVSKFVRLTGTASGDVTIQDDASGKSVT
-435 VKDPAS
+435 VPVE
-441 HKSVDVPIHI
+441 VD
-451 AVTADRAQ
+451 VTADRAQ
-459 DKSFTGLTVTRTDA
+459 DKSFTGLTVTRTNA

-523 KPTLT
+523 KPTLA

-594 ALGEKEP
+594 ALGEKDP

-793 MVSPQYDKVSGMTV
+793 MVSPQYDKASGMTV

-823 DGLVKTTYKV
+823 DGLVKTTYSLT
-833 HVTRKPFGGNGNN
+833 VTRKPFGGNGNN

-865 MLAIIGGAL
+865 ILAIIGGAL
-874 GITAVTRKT
+874 GITVAVRKPKGKAT
-883 KSNDADESSEPEP
+883 DETPEADDSEASSDQPR
-896 GNDATPS
+896 NA
-903 PDRSQNV
+903 

>member
-1 MTKRNSSGLRNAGAI
+1 MTKRNSSGLRNAGTI

-39 TANGNTGNN
+39 TANGNNGSSETQT
-48 ASQVVPEPKYTTTVA
+48 AKDTEYTTTVA
-63 GVTVVTFTKDST
+63 GTAVAFKKDANGDYAAT
-75 GGYTATVPT
+75 IATVKGKFQNQVVVSGTDKSQNILTTSQKPDT
-84 VTGKLQDHVPV
+84 NGKITG
-95 TGPGGFLTSL
+95 
-105 NLTRTPNKNDTSV
+105 SV
-118 VGEVKVSGSA
+118 VYTSA
-128 IYTGQADNN
+128 ADSA
-137 GPKFTVNIAHYE
+137 PKFTLTVTDYE
-149 QTYGQAVQ
+149 IVDKIVDDQATQ
-157 WNKENLTDGQTIDL
+157 PWNTTVEGKKYLLSVKDNTASAVLDQSASYPGDITVTDGARKI
-171 GTSTLP
+171 TLSP
-177 ADNNP
+177 DYQNV
-182 TDQLDFAGSK
+182 
-192 TGFKWGAAEW
+192 
-202 SNTNG
+202 
-207 ASTVTRTGTTSR
+207 TVESG
-219 TVTLK
+219 
-224 DDTAGINQ
+224 D
-232 KWTVNFTKKA
+232 
-242 VRTDAWTTHVNGKNY
+242 
-257 TFQLDKDDTAKATF
+257 
-271 DEAHEYPG
+271 
-279 SVHVTG
+279 
-285 SSSFDM
+285 
-291 NPTPT
+291 
-296 FDKADP
+296 
-302 SEKLGQLDVSGT
+302 KLGQLNVSGT
-314 ASYMHPKDDNAL
+314 AVYKQAADATKP
-326 TPAFEASMPFSYTSG
+326 TPAFDVTLPFAYTSG
-341 NPIGIDGP
+341 TP
-349 SKALLKG
+349 
-356 SDGKTYYQKYS
+356 
-367 NFTLDNSNNP
+367 
-377 NTDELK
+377 
-383 LSDGKEFSQ
+383 
-392 AFKIDWAKDA
+392 
-402 NGNPAVEVAEQKA
+402 V
-415 EDGTTS
+415 
-421 VFVRRKGTVDGTVT
+421 TVDGTETELTKVDGGKYHADYAGPTLDESNKPSTDTVTLTGIKTTLPIKWGKDVQVVDKGTGDTVSKFVRLTGTASGDVTIQDAASKKSVT
-435 VKDPAS
+435 VPVE
-441 HKSVDVPIHI
+441 VD
-451 AVTADRAQ
+451 VTADRAQ

-523 KPTLT
+523 KPTLA

-574 ENTKGDLIDNWDPNR
+574 ENTKGQLIDNWDPNR

-594 ALGEKEP
+594 ALGEKDP

-793 MVSPQYDKVSGMTV
+793 MVSPQYDKVSGMTI

-823 DGLVKTTYKV
+823 DGLVKTTYSLT
-833 HVTRKPFGGNGNN
+833 VTRKPFGGNGNN

-865 MLAIIGGAL
+865 ILAIIGGAL

-883 KSNDADESSEPEP
+883 KGKATDETPEADDSEASSDQPR
-896 GNDATPS
+896 NA
-903 PDRSQNV
+903 

>member
-1 MTKRNSSGLRNAGAI
+1 MTKRNSSGLRNAGTI

-39 TANGNTGNN
+39 TANGNNGSSETQT
-48 ASQVVPEPKYTTTVA
+48 AKDTEYTTTVA
-63 GVTVVTFTKDST
+63 GTPVTFEKDAN
-75 GGYTATVPT
+75 GDYAATVAT
-84 VTGKLQDHVPV
+84 VKGKFQNQVVVSGTDKSQNTLTTSQKPDTNGKITG
-95 TGPGGFLTSL
+95 
-105 NLTRTPNKNDTSV
+105 SV
-118 VGEVKVSGSA
+118 VYTSA
-128 IYTGQADNN
+128 ADSA
-137 GPKFTVNIAHYE
+137 PKFTLTVTDYE
-149 QTYGQAVQ
+149 IVDKIVDDQATEPWSTTVEGKKYFLSVKDHTASAVLDQ
-157 WNKENLTDGQTIDL
+157 SASYPGDITVTDGARKI
-171 GTSTLP
+171 TLSP
-177 ADNNP
+177 DYQNV
-182 TDQLDFAGSK
+182 
-192 TGFKWGAAEW
+192 
-202 SNTNG
+202 
-207 ASTVTRTGTTSR
+207 TVESG
-219 TVTLK
+219 
-224 DDTAGINQ
+224 D
-232 KWTVNFTKKA
+232 
-242 VRTDAWTTHVNGKNY
+242 
-257 TFQLDKDDTAKATF
+257 
-271 DEAHEYPG
+271 
-279 SVHVTG
+279 
-285 SSSFDM
+285 
-291 NPTPT
+291 
-296 FDKADP
+296 
-302 SEKLGQLDVSGT
+302 KLGQLNVSGT
-314 ASYMHPKDDNAL
+314 AVYKQAADATKP
-326 TPAFEASMPFSYTSG
+326 TPAFDVTLPFAYTSG
-341 NPIGIDGP
+341 TP
-349 SKALLKG
+349 
-356 SDGKTYYQKYS
+356 
-367 NFTLDNSNNP
+367 
-377 NTDELK
+377 
-383 LSDGKEFSQ
+383 
-392 AFKIDWAKDA
+392 
-402 NGNPAVEVAEQKA
+402 V
-415 EDGTTS
+415 
-421 VFVRRKGTVDGTVT
+421 TVDGTETELTKVDGGKYHADYAGPTLDESNKPSTDTVTLTGIKTTLPIKWGKDVQVVDKGTGDTVSKFVRLTGTASGDVTIQDAASKKSVT
-435 VKDPAS
+435 VPVE
-441 HKSVDVPIHI
+441 VD
-451 AVTADRAQ
+451 VTADRAQ
-459 DKSFTGLTVTRTDA
+459 DKSFTGLTVTRTNA
-473 TGKATV
+473 KGETTV
-479 YDGAKDFNAKF
+479 YDGAKDFNVKF
-490 NPDTHEYTLTLPA
+490 NPSTHEYTLTLPA

-594 ALGEKEP
+594 ALGEKDP

-738 PDGATFAQHTYT
+738 PDGTTFAQHTYT

-793 MVSPQYDKVSGMTV
+793 MVSPQYDKASGMTV

-814 DATITVTSG
+814 DATIAVTSG

-865 MLAIIGGAL
+865 ILAIIGGAL
-874 GITAVTRKT
+874 GITAAVRKPKGKAT
-883 KSNDADESSEPEP
+883 DETPEADDSEASSDQPR
-896 GNDATPS
+896 NA
-903 PDRSQNV
+903 

>member
-1 MTKRNSSGLRNAGAI
+1 MAKRNSSGLRNAGTI

-39 TANGNTGNN
+39 TANGNNGSSETQT
-48 ASQVVPEPKYTTTVA
+48 AKDTEYTTTVA
-63 GVTVVTFTKDST
+63 GTPVTFEKDAN
-75 GGYTATVPT
+75 GDYAATVAT
-84 VTGKLQDHVPV
+84 VKGKFQNQVVVSGTDKSQNTLTTSQKPDTNGKITG
-95 TGPGGFLTSL
+95 
-105 NLTRTPNKNDTSV
+105 SV
-118 VGEVKVSGSA
+118 VYTSA
-128 IYTGQADNN
+128 ADSA
-137 GPKFTVNIAHYE
+137 PKFTLTVTDYE
-149 QTYGQAVQ
+149 IVDKIVDDQATQ
-157 WNKENLTDGQTIDL
+157 PWNTTVEGKKYFLSVKDHTASAVLDQSASYPGDITVTDGARKI
-171 GTSTLP
+171 TLSP
-177 ADNNP
+177 DYQNV
-182 TDQLDFAGSK
+182 
-192 TGFKWGAAEW
+192 
-202 SNTNG
+202 
-207 ASTVTRTGTTSR
+207 TVESG
-219 TVTLK
+219 
-224 DDTAGINQ
+224 D
-232 KWTVNFTKKA
+232 
-242 VRTDAWTTHVNGKNY
+242 
-257 TFQLDKDDTAKATF
+257 
-271 DEAHEYPG
+271 
-279 SVHVTG
+279 
-285 SSSFDM
+285 
-291 NPTPT
+291 
-296 FDKADP
+296 
-302 SEKLGQLDVSGT
+302 KLGQLNVSGT
-314 ASYMHPKDDNAL
+314 AVYKQAADATKP
-326 TPAFEASMPFSYTSG
+326 TPAFNVTLPFAYTSG
-341 NPIGIDGP
+341 TP
-349 SKALLKG
+349 
-356 SDGKTYYQKYS
+356 
-367 NFTLDNSNNP
+367 
-377 NTDELK
+377 
-383 LSDGKEFSQ
+383 
-392 AFKIDWAKDA
+392 
-402 NGNPAVEVAEQKA
+402 V
-415 EDGTTS
+415 
-421 VFVRRKGTVDGTVT
+421 TVDGTETELTKVDGGKYHADYAGPTLDESNKPSTDTVTLTGIKTTLPIKWGKDVQVVDKGTGDTVSKFVRLTGTASGDVTIQDAASKKSVT
-435 VKDPAS
+435 VPVE
-441 HKSVDVPIHI
+441 VD
-451 AVTADRAQ
+451 VTADRAQ

-594 ALGEKEP
+594 ALGEKDP

-621 QNAQSTRQEWTV
+621 QNAQSTRQEWIV

-738 PDGATFAQHTYT
+738 PDGTTFAQHTYT

-874 GITAVTRKT
+874 GITVAVRKPKGKAT
-883 KSNDADESSEPEP
+883 DETPEADDSEASSDQPR
-896 GNDATPS
+896 NA
-903 PDRSQNV
+903 

>member
-1 MTKRNSSGLRNAGAI
+1 MTKRNSSGLRNAGTI

-39 TANGNTGNN
+39 TANGNTGSN
-48 ASQVVPEPKYTTTVA
+48 ASQAGQEVKYTTTVA
-63 GVTVVTFTKDST
+63 GTPVNFTKDSK
-75 GGYTATVPT
+75 GDYTATVPK
-84 VTGKLQDHVPV
+84 VTGKFQNQVI
-95 TGPGGFLTSL
+95 
-105 NLTRTPNKNDTSV
+105 
-118 VGEVKVSGSA
+118 VSGTDKSQTTLTTSQKPTDGKISGPVVYTSA
-128 IYTGQADNN
+128 ADSA
-137 GPKFTVNIAHYE
+137 PKFTLTVTDYE
-149 QTYGQAVQ
+149 IVEDQTAQ
-157 WNKENLTDGQTIDL
+157 WNAAVEGETYPLDVNGDTASAVLPEVASYPGDITVTDGTTTI
-171 GTSTLP
+171 TLTP
-177 ADNNP
+177 VYQNV
-182 TDQLDFAGSK
+182 
-192 TGFKWGAAEW
+192 
-202 SNTNG
+202 
-207 ASTVTRTGTTSR
+207 TVESG
-219 TVTLK
+219 
-224 DDTAGINQ
+224 D
-232 KWTVNFTKKA
+232 
-242 VRTDAWTTHVNGKNY
+242 
-257 TFQLDKDDTAKATF
+257 
-271 DEAHEYPG
+271 
-279 SVHVTG
+279 
-285 SSSFDM
+285 
-291 NPTPT
+291 
-296 FDKADP
+296 
-302 SEKLGQLDVSGT
+302 KLGQLNVSGT
-314 ASYMHPKDDNAL
+314 AVYKQAADATKN
-326 TPAFEASMPFSYTSG
+326 TPAFDVTRPFAYTSG
-341 NPIGIDGP
+341 NP
-349 SKALLKG
+349 
-356 SDGKTYYQKYS
+356 
-367 NFTLDNSNNP
+367 
-377 NTDELK
+377 
-383 LSDGKEFSQ
+383 
-392 AFKIDWAKDA
+392 
-402 NGNPAVEVAEQKA
+402 V
-415 EDGTTS
+415 
-421 VFVRRKGTVDGTVT
+421 TVDGTETELTKVDGGKYHADYAGPTLDESNKPSTDTVTLTGIKTTLPIQWGKDVQVVDKGTGDTASKFVRLTGTASGEVTIQDDASKKSVT
-435 VKDPAS
+435 VPVE
-441 HKSVDVPIHI
+441 VD
-451 AVTADRAQ
+451 VTADRAQ
-459 DKSFTGLTVTRTDA
+459 DKSFTGLTVTRTNA
-473 TGKATV
+473 KGETTV

-490 NPDTHEYTLTLPA
+490 NPSTHEYTLTLPA

-523 KPTLT
+523 KPTLA
-528 LGEGASRVLKVN
+528 LGEEASRVLKVN

-594 ALGEKEP
+594 ALGEKDP

-639 TSRIYSLTVTRP
+639 VSRTYSLTVTRP

-738 PDGATFAQHTYT
+738 PDGTTFAQHTYT

-768 DGTAVNGFDPAK
+768 DGTAVKGFDPAR
-780 HEYAAS
+780 HEYNAS

-793 MVSPQYDKVSGMTV
+793 MVSPQYDKASGMTV

-865 MLAIIGGAL
+865 ILAIIGGAL

>member
-1 MTKRNSSGLRNAGAI
+1 MAKRNSSGLRNAGTI

-39 TANGNTGNN
+39 TANGNNGSSETQT
-48 ASQVVPEPKYTTTVA
+48 AKDTVYMTTVA
-63 GVTVVTFTKDST
+63 GTPVTFEKDAN
-75 GGYTATVPT
+75 GDYAATVAT
-84 VTGKLQDHVPV
+84 VKGKFQNQVVVSGTDKSQNTLTTSQKPDTNGKITG
-95 TGPGGFLTSL
+95 
-105 NLTRTPNKNDTSV
+105 SV
-118 VGEVKVSGSA
+118 VYTSA
-128 IYTGQADNN
+128 ADSA
-137 GPKFTVNIAHYE
+137 PKFTLTVTDYE
-149 QTYGQAVQ
+149 IVDKIVDDQATQ
-157 WNKENLTDGQTIDL
+157 PWNTTVEGKKYLLSVKDNTASAVLDQSASYPGDITVTDGARKI
-171 GTSTLP
+171 TLSP
-177 ADNNP
+177 DYQNV
-182 TDQLDFAGSK
+182 
-192 TGFKWGAAEW
+192 
-202 SNTNG
+202 
-207 ASTVTRTGTTSR
+207 TVESG
-219 TVTLK
+219 
-224 DDTAGINQ
+224 D
-232 KWTVNFTKKA
+232 
-242 VRTDAWTTHVNGKNY
+242 
-257 TFQLDKDDTAKATF
+257 
-271 DEAHEYPG
+271 
-279 SVHVTG
+279 
-285 SSSFDM
+285 
-291 NPTPT
+291 
-296 FDKADP
+296 
-302 SEKLGQLDVSGT
+302 KLGQLNVSGT
-314 ASYMHPKDDNAL
+314 AVYKQAADATKP
-326 TPAFEASMPFSYTSG
+326 TPAFDVTLPFAYTSG
-341 NPIGIDGP
+341 TP
-349 SKALLKG
+349 
-356 SDGKTYYQKYS
+356 
-367 NFTLDNSNNP
+367 
-377 NTDELK
+377 
-383 LSDGKEFSQ
+383 
-392 AFKIDWAKDA
+392 
-402 NGNPAVEVAEQKA
+402 V
-415 EDGTTS
+415 
-421 VFVRRKGTVDGTVT
+421 TVDGTETELTKVDGGKYHADYAGPTLDESNKPSTDTVTLTGIKTTLPIKWGKDVQVVDKDTGDTTSKFVRLTGTASGDVTIQDDASGKSVT
-435 VKDPAS
+435 VP
-441 HKSVDVPIHI
+441 VEV

-594 ALGEKEP
+594 ALGEKDP

-793 MVSPQYDKVSGMTV
+793 MVSPQYDKASGMTV

-823 DGLVKTTYKV
+823 DGLVKTTYSLT
-833 HVTRKPFGGNGNN
+833 VTRKPFGGNGNN

-865 MLAIIGGAL
+865 ILAIIGGAL
-874 GITAVTRKT
+874 GIAAVTRKPKGKAT
-883 KSNDADESSEPEP
+883 DETPEADDSEASSDQPR
-896 GNDATPS
+896 NA
-903 PDRSQNV
+903 

>member
-1 MTKRNSSGLRNAGAI
+1 MAKRNSSGLRNAGTI

-39 TANGNTGNN
+39 TANGNNGSSETQT
-48 ASQVVPEPKYTTTVA
+48 AKDTEYTTTVA
-63 GVTVVTFTKDST
+63 GTPVTFEKDAN
-75 GGYTATVPT
+75 GDYAATVAT
-84 VTGKLQDHVPV
+84 VKGKFQNQVVVSGTDKSQNTLTTSQKPDTNGKITG
-95 TGPGGFLTSL
+95 
-105 NLTRTPNKNDTSV
+105 SV
-118 VGEVKVSGSA
+118 VYTSA
-128 IYTGQADNN
+128 ADSA
-137 GPKFTVNIAHYE
+137 PKFTLTVTDYE
-149 QTYGQAVQ
+149 IVDKIVDDQATEPWSTTVEGKKYFLSVKDHTASAVLDQ
-157 WNKENLTDGQTIDL
+157 SASYPGDITVTDGARKI
-171 GTSTLP
+171 TLSP
-177 ADNNP
+177 DYQNV
-182 TDQLDFAGSK
+182 
-192 TGFKWGAAEW
+192 
-202 SNTNG
+202 
-207 ASTVTRTGTTSR
+207 TVESG
-219 TVTLK
+219 
-224 DDTAGINQ
+224 D
-232 KWTVNFTKKA
+232 
-242 VRTDAWTTHVNGKNY
+242 
-257 TFQLDKDDTAKATF
+257 
-271 DEAHEYPG
+271 
-279 SVHVTG
+279 
-285 SSSFDM
+285 
-291 NPTPT
+291 
-296 FDKADP
+296 
-302 SEKLGQLDVSGT
+302 KLGQLNVSGT
-314 ASYMHPKDDNAL
+314 AVYKQAADATKP
-326 TPAFEASMPFSYTSG
+326 TPAFDVTLPFAYTSG
-341 NPIGIDGP
+341 TP
-349 SKALLKG
+349 
-356 SDGKTYYQKYS
+356 
-367 NFTLDNSNNP
+367 
-377 NTDELK
+377 
-383 LSDGKEFSQ
+383 
-392 AFKIDWAKDA
+392 
-402 NGNPAVEVAEQKA
+402 V
-415 EDGTTS
+415 
-421 VFVRRKGTVDGTVT
+421 TVDGTETELTKVDGGKYHADYAGPTLDESNKPSTDTVTLTGIKTTLPIKWGKDVQVVDKGTGDTVSKFVRLTGTASGDVTIQDAASKKSVT
-435 VKDPAS
+435 VPVE
-441 HKSVDVPIHI
+441 VD
-451 AVTADRAQ
+451 VTADRAQ
-459 DKSFTGLTVTRTDA
+459 DKSFTGLTVTRTNA
-473 TGKATV
+473 KGETTV
-479 YDGAKDFNAKF
+479 YDGAKDFNVKF
-490 NPDTHEYTLTLPA
+490 NPSTHEYTLTLPA

-528 LGEGASRVLKVN
+528 LGEGASRMLKVN

-594 ALGEKEP
+594 ALGEKDP

-738 PDGATFAQHTYT
+738 PDGTTFAQHTYT

-793 MVSPQYDKVSGMTV
+793 MVSPQYDKASGMTV

-814 DATITVTSG
+814 DATIAVTSG

-865 MLAIIGGAL
+865 ILAIIGGAL

-883 KSNDADESSEPEP
+883 KGKATDETPEADDSEASSDQPR
-896 GNDATPS
+896 NA
-903 PDRSQNV
+903 

>member
-1 MTKRNSSGLRNAGAI
+1 MTKRNSSGLRNAGTI

-39 TANGNTGNN
+39 TANGNNGSSETQT
-48 ASQVVPEPKYTTTVA
+48 AKDTVYMTTVA
-63 GVTVVTFTKDST
+63 GTAVAFKKDAN
-75 GGYTATVPT
+75 GDYAATIAT
-84 VTGKLQDHVPV
+84 VTGKFQNQMVVSGTDKSQNILTTSQKPDTNGKI
-95 TGPGGFLTSL
+95 TG
-105 NLTRTPNKNDTSV
+105 SV
-118 VGEVKVSGSA
+118 VYTSA
-128 IYTGQADNN
+128 ADSA
-137 GPKFTVNIAHYE
+137 PKFTLTISDYEIVDDTAAEWTTSVDGNTHTLDLKNGTATATLDKIASYP
-149 QTYGQAVQ
+149 GDIIV
-157 WNKENLTDGQTIDL
+157 TD
-171 GTSTLP
+171 GTSTI
-177 ADNNP
+177 
-182 TDQLDFAGSK
+182 
-192 TGFKWGAAEW
+192 
-202 SNTNG
+202 
-207 ASTVTRTGTTSR
+207 
-219 TVTLK
+219 TLK
-224 DDTAGINQ
+224 PEYQNVTAESG
-232 KWTVNFTKKA
+232 
-242 VRTDAWTTHVNGKNY
+242 D
-257 TFQLDKDDTAKATF
+257 
-271 DEAHEYPG
+271 
-279 SVHVTG
+279 
-285 SSSFDM
+285 
-291 NPTPT
+291 
-296 FDKADP
+296 
-302 SEKLGQLDVSGT
+302 KLGELNVSGT
-314 ASYMHPKDDNAL
+314 AVYKKAADQTAN
-326 TPAFEASMPFSYTSG
+326 TPAFDVTIPFAYT
-341 NPIGIDGP
+341 
-349 SKALLKG
+349 
-356 SDGKTYYQKYS
+356 T
-367 NFTLDNSNNP
+367 
-377 NTDELK
+377 
-383 LSDGKEFSQ
+383 
-392 AFKIDWAKDA
+392 
-402 NGNPAVEVAEQKA
+402 
-415 EDGTTS
+415 GTP
-421 VFVRRKGTVDGTVT
+421 VTVDGTETELTKVDGGKYHADYAGPTLDESNKPSTDTVTLTGIKTTLPIKWGKDVQVVDKDTGDTTSKFVRLTGTASGDVTIQDDASGKSVT
-435 VKDPAS
+435 VP
-441 HKSVDVPIHI
+441 VEV

-523 KPTLT
+523 KPTLA

-574 ENTKGDLIDNWDPNR
+574 ENTKGQLIDNWNPNR

-594 ALGEKEP
+594 ALGEKDP

-856 IGWVGWLIG
+856 
-865 MLAIIGGAL
+865 GGTVAFLSMVLMAMGTVL
-874 GITAVTRKT
+874 GLVARRRQR
-883 KSNDADESSEPEP
+883 
-896 GNDATPS
+896 G
-903 PDRSQNV
+903 RSF

>member
-1 MTKRNSSGLRNAGAI
+1 MAKRNSSGLRNAGTI

-39 TANGNTGNN
+39 TANGNNGSSETQT
-48 ASQVVPEPKYTTTVA
+48 AKDTEYTTTVA
-63 GVTVVTFTKDST
+63 GTPVTFEKDAN
-75 GGYTATVPT
+75 GDYAATVAT
-84 VTGKLQDHVPV
+84 VKGKFQ
-95 TGPGGFLTSL
+95 
-105 NLTRTPNKNDTSV
+105 NQV
-118 VGEVKVSGSA
+118 VVSGTDKSQNTLTTSQKPTDGKISGPVVYTSA
-128 IYTGQADNN
+128 ADSA
-137 GPKFTVNIAHYE
+137 PKFTLTVTDYE
-149 QTYGQAVQ
+149 IVDKIVDDQATQ
-157 WNKENLTDGQTIDL
+157 PWNTTVGGKKYLLSVKDNTASAVLDQSASYPGDITVTDGARKI
-171 GTSTLP
+171 TLSP
-177 ADNNP
+177 DYQNV
-182 TDQLDFAGSK
+182 
-192 TGFKWGAAEW
+192 
-202 SNTNG
+202 
-207 ASTVTRTGTTSR
+207 TVKSG
-219 TVTLK
+219 
-224 DDTAGINQ
+224 D
-232 KWTVNFTKKA
+232 
-242 VRTDAWTTHVNGKNY
+242 
-257 TFQLDKDDTAKATF
+257 
-271 DEAHEYPG
+271 
-279 SVHVTG
+279 
-285 SSSFDM
+285 
-291 NPTPT
+291 
-296 FDKADP
+296 
-302 SEKLGQLDVSGT
+302 KLGQLNVSGT
-314 ASYMHPKDDNAL
+314 AVYKQAADATKP
-326 TPAFEASMPFSYTSG
+326 TPAFDVTLPFAYTSG
-341 NPIGIDGP
+341 TP
-349 SKALLKG
+349 
-356 SDGKTYYQKYS
+356 
-367 NFTLDNSNNP
+367 
-377 NTDELK
+377 
-383 LSDGKEFSQ
+383 
-392 AFKIDWAKDA
+392 
-402 NGNPAVEVAEQKA
+402 V
-415 EDGTTS
+415 
-421 VFVRRKGTVDGTVT
+421 TVDGTETELTKVDGGKYHADYAGPTLDESNKPSTDTVTLTGIKTTLPIKWGKDVQVVDKGTGDTVSKFVRLTGTASGDVTIQDAASKKSVT
-435 VKDPAS
+435 VPVELD
-441 HKSVDVPIHI
+441 
-451 AVTADRAQ
+451 VTADRAQ
-459 DKSFTGLTVTRTDA
+459 DTSFTDLTVTRTNA
-473 TGKATV
+473 KGETTV

-594 ALGEKEP
+594 ALGEKDP

-823 DGLVKTTYKV
+823 DGLVKTTYSLT
-833 HVTRKPFGGNGNN
+833 VTRKPFGGNGNN

-865 MLAIIGGAL
+865 ILAIIGGAL

-883 KSNDADESSEPEP
+883 KGKATDETPEADDSEASSDQPR
-896 GNDATPS
+896 NA
-903 PDRSQNV
+903 

>member
-1 MTKRNSSGLRNAGAI
+1 MTKRNSSGLRNAGTI

-39 TANGNTGNN
+39 TANGNNGSSETQT
-48 ASQVVPEPKYTTTVA
+48 AKDTEYTTTVA
-63 GVTVVTFTKDST
+63 GTPVTFEKDAN
-75 GGYTATVPT
+75 GDYAATVAT
-84 VTGKLQDHVPV
+84 VKGKFQNQVVVSGTDKSQNTLTTSQKPDTNGKITG
-95 TGPGGFLTSL
+95 
-105 NLTRTPNKNDTSV
+105 SV
-118 VGEVKVSGSA
+118 VYTSA
-128 IYTGQADNN
+128 ADSA
-137 GPKFTVNIAHYE
+137 PKFTLTVTDYE
-149 QTYGQAVQ
+149 IVDKIVDDQATQ
-157 WNKENLTDGQTIDL
+157 PWNTTVEGKKYLLSVKDNTASAVLDQSASYPGDITVTDGARKI
-171 GTSTLP
+171 TLSP
-177 ADNNP
+177 DY
-182 TDQLDFAGSK
+182 QK
-192 TGFKWGAAEW
+192 V
-202 SNTNG
+202 
-207 ASTVTRTGTTSR
+207 TVESG
-219 TVTLK
+219 
-224 DDTAGINQ
+224 D
-232 KWTVNFTKKA
+232 
-242 VRTDAWTTHVNGKNY
+242 
-257 TFQLDKDDTAKATF
+257 
-271 DEAHEYPG
+271 
-279 SVHVTG
+279 
-285 SSSFDM
+285 
-291 NPTPT
+291 
-296 FDKADP
+296 
-302 SEKLGQLDVSGT
+302 KLGQLNVSGT
-314 ASYMHPKDDNAL
+314 AVYKQAADATKP
-326 TPAFEASMPFSYTSG
+326 TPAFDVTLPFAYTSG
-341 NPIGIDGP
+341 TP
-349 SKALLKG
+349 
-356 SDGKTYYQKYS
+356 
-367 NFTLDNSNNP
+367 
-377 NTDELK
+377 
-383 LSDGKEFSQ
+383 
-392 AFKIDWAKDA
+392 
-402 NGNPAVEVAEQKA
+402 V
-415 EDGTTS
+415 
-421 VFVRRKGTVDGTVT
+421 TVDGTETELTKVDGGKYHADYAGPTLDESNKPSTDTVTLTGLKTTLPIKWGKDVQVVDKGTGDTVSKFVRLTGTASGDVTIQDAASKKSVT
-435 VKDPAS
+435 VPVE
-441 HKSVDVPIHI
+441 VD
-451 AVTADRAQ
+451 VTADRAQ
-459 DKSFTGLTVTRTDA
+459 DTSFTDLTVTRTNA
-473 TGKATV
+473 KGETTV
-479 YDGAKDFNAKF
+479 YDGAKDFNVKF
-490 NPDTHEYTLTLPA
+490 NPSTHEYTLTLPA

-523 KPTLT
+523 KPTLA

-574 ENTKGDLIDNWDPNR
+574 ENTKGQLIDNWNPNR

-594 ALGEKEP
+594 ALGEKDP

-621 QNAQSTRQEWTV
+621 QNAQSTRQEWIV

-738 PDGATFAQHTYT
+738 PDGSTFAQHTYT

-768 DGTAVNGFDPAK
+768 DGTAVKGFDPAR
-780 HEYAAS
+780 HEYNAS

-793 MVSPQYDKVSGMTV
+793 MVSPQYDKASGMTV

-865 MLAIIGGAL
+865 ILAIIGGAL

>member
-1 MTKRNSSGLRNAGAI
+1 MTKRNSSGLRNAGTI

-39 TANGNTGNN
+39 TANGNNGSSETQT
-48 ASQVVPEPKYTTTVA
+48 AKDTEYTTTVA
-63 GVTVVTFTKDST
+63 GTPVTFEKDAN
-75 GGYTATVPT
+75 GDYAATVAT
-84 VTGKLQDHVPV
+84 VKGKFQNQVVVSGTDKSQNTLTTSQKPDTNGKITG
-95 TGPGGFLTSL
+95 
-105 NLTRTPNKNDTSV
+105 SV
-118 VGEVKVSGSA
+118 VYTSA
-128 IYTGQADNN
+128 ADSA
-137 GPKFTVNIAHYE
+137 PKFTLTVTDYE
-149 QTYGQAVQ
+149 IVDKIVDDQATQ
-157 WNKENLTDGQTIDL
+157 PWNTTVEGKKYLLSVKDNTASAVLDQSASYPGDITVTDGARKI
-171 GTSTLP
+171 TLSP
-177 ADNNP
+177 DYQNV
-182 TDQLDFAGSK
+182 
-192 TGFKWGAAEW
+192 
-202 SNTNG
+202 
-207 ASTVTRTGTTSR
+207 TVESG
-219 TVTLK
+219 
-224 DDTAGINQ
+224 D
-232 KWTVNFTKKA
+232 
-242 VRTDAWTTHVNGKNY
+242 
-257 TFQLDKDDTAKATF
+257 
-271 DEAHEYPG
+271 
-279 SVHVTG
+279 
-285 SSSFDM
+285 
-291 NPTPT
+291 
-296 FDKADP
+296 
-302 SEKLGQLDVSGT
+302 KLGQLNVSGT
-314 ASYMHPKDDNAL
+314 AVYKQAADATKP
-326 TPAFEASMPFSYTSG
+326 TPAFDVTLPFAYTSG
-341 NPIGIDGP
+341 TP
-349 SKALLKG
+349 
-356 SDGKTYYQKYS
+356 
-367 NFTLDNSNNP
+367 
-377 NTDELK
+377 
-383 LSDGKEFSQ
+383 
-392 AFKIDWAKDA
+392 
-402 NGNPAVEVAEQKA
+402 V
-415 EDGTTS
+415 
-421 VFVRRKGTVDGTVT
+421 TVDGTETELTKVDGGKYHADYAGPTLDESNKPSTDTVTLTGIKTTLPIKWGKDVQVVDKGTGDTVSKFVRLTGTASGDVTIQDAASKKSVT
-435 VKDPAS
+435 VPVE
-441 HKSVDVPIHI
+441 VD
-451 AVTADRAQ
+451 VTADRAQ
-459 DKSFTGLTVTRTDA
+459 DKSFTGLTVTRTNA
-473 TGKATV
+473 KGETTV
-479 YDGAKDFNAKF
+479 YDGAKDFNVKF

-594 ALGEKEP
+594 ALGEKDP

-621 QNAQSTRQEWTV
+621 QNAQSTRQEWIV

-865 MLAIIGGAL
+865 ILAIIGGAL
-874 GITAVTRKT
+874 GITVAVRKPKGKAT
-883 KSNDADESSEPEP
+883 DETPEADDSEASSDQPR
-896 GNDATPS
+896 NA
-903 PDRSQNV
+903 